1 MLKLKLY
8 LILIQSFAYTLK
20 INPKTLRY
28 NSLNFSLKGFHA
40 RFIRICYPP
49 PPQSAIKHRTPNNEE
64 IELPT
69 HITSNLKKEL
79 RDYQKQAIYSYLEK
93 RQFNP
98 TQKHFMFEMATG
110 SGKTLVMAGL
120 ILECYKQGYQNF
132 IFFVNSAS
140 ILEKTKLN
148 FIDSASSKYLFS
160 ENININDENTEIK
173 SINNLNESHN
183 NAINIYFSTIQG
195 LFSLFTRAKE
205 NAITLEDL
213 KDQKLV
219 FLADEAHHLNTETKK
234 KLNDSEA
241 SEKRNWESVVKLAL
255 EQNKDN
261 LLLEFSATIPNEKS
275 VKEKYENLKAFTY
288 TLKEFSEDKFC
299 KNIYSLSYE
308 NKELETR
315 FLGACVSSL
324 YKELLAQHH
333 NIENFKPCILFKS
346 ERIEESRKN
355 QERFNTFLENL
366 NPLDLENFFNHSRN
380 AFFKAAK
387 SFFDE
392 KNYAPNLVALLQ
404 NKFKESVQINTNNE
418 KELEK
423 GMLLLNSLEDR
434 DNPKR
439 VIFSVDK
446 LNEGWD
452 VLNLFDIVRLKN
464 KANQKDTIKDAQLI
478 GRGARYYPF
487 SYNDFK
493 PSCIEFY
500 QRKFDLFNPLS
511 ALERLDY
518 HAIYDS
524 EFIAKL
530 KKELQE
536 LGLGFIEKEK
546 EKTTIPLTPT
556 KRFKCYYASNT
567 KDKKKNLFNMDYSDP
582 VEVKLKSLH
591 VPLFAFGVR
600 EKKVDFKEENKGDRT
615 YYMTHALNKI
625 PLNYFLKALN
635 LKNLDFKTLKKA
647 FKKHAFNNKVGF
659 IEQYISP
666 LKTNFHKNQKF
677 DDNKTLLKLAVYV
690 IENLKD
696 TLLKEQNEPSVSAL
710 ELKEFETH
718 NKSLSTSEWEKDVP
732 PYEWLLFKDMRKL
745 DSDLEREFLGFIND
759 HKELLN
765 KKFKEWCVLRND
777 HFTELKVFCNIEGPF
792 YAQGFEPDFIL
803 FAQTHEDGFL
813 GFTCYMEAKGEHLE
827 PSNAWKKEFLGMLEN
842 ATLKSHN
849 KKLHLKG
856 LPFFTL
862 HNREVNDEFQTAFHQ
877 TFKDKEC

>member
-1 MLKLKLY
+1 M
-8 LILIQSFAYTLK
+8 FASVSKANL
-20 INPKTLRY
+20 KTLRY
-28 NSLNFSLKGFHA
+28 NFLTFSLRDFMQDSS
-40 RFIRICYPP
+40 IQSYP
-49 PPQSAIKHRTPNNEE
+49 PPQSAIKDRAPNNAPSNGE

-79 RDYQKQAIYSYLEK
+79 RDYQKQAIYNYLEK
-93 RQFNP
+93 RQSHP

-132 IFFVNSAS
+132 IFFVNSTS

-148 FIDSASSKYLFS
+148 FTDSVSSKYLFS
-160 ENININDENTEIK
+160 ENININDENIEIK

-241 SEKRNWESVVKLAL
+241 SEKHNWESVVKLAL

-275 VKEKYENLKAFTY
+275 VKSKYENLKVVTY
-288 TLKEFSEDKFC
+288 TLKQFSEDKFC

-346 ERIEESRKN
+346 ERIEDSKEN
-355 QERFNTFLENL
+355 QERFNAFLENL
-366 NPLDLENFFNHSRN
+366 SPLDLENFFHYSRN

-387 SFFDE
+387 SFFD
-392 KNYAPNLVALLQ
+392 KQKHTPNLVALLQ
-404 NKFKESVQINTNNE
+404 TKFKKSTQINTNNE

-423 GMLLLNSLEDR
+423 SMLLLNSLEDR

-493 PSCIEFY
+493 PSRIEFY

-511 ALERLDY
+511 VLERLDY
-518 HAIYDS
+518 HAVYDS

-530 KKELQE
+530 NNELQDS
-536 LGLGFIEKEK
+536 GLGFVNEKQ
-546 EKTTIPLTPT
+546 TIPLTPT

-567 KDKKKNLFNMDYSDP
+567 KDKKKNLFNMDYSGP
-582 VEVKLKSLH
+582 VEATLKSLH
-591 VPLFAFGVR
+591 VPLFGFNVR
-600 EKKVDFKEENKGDRT
+600 EKQVDFKEENKGDRT
-615 YYMTHALNKI
+615 YYIPHTLDKI
-625 PLNYFLKALN
+625 PINYFLKALN

-659 IEQYISP
+659 IERYVSS

-677 DDNKTLLKLAVYV
+677 DDNEILLKLAVY
-690 IENLKD
+690 IIGNLKD
-696 TLLKEQNEPSVSAL
+696 TLLKEQDKYEVSTL

-718 NKSLSTSEWEKDVP
+718 NKSLSASEWEKNIP

-745 DSDLEREFLGFIND
+745 DSDLEREFLVFIND
-759 HKELLN
+759 HKEVLD

-777 HFTELKVFCNIEGPF
+777 HFAELKVFCNIEDSPY

-803 FAQTHEDGFL
+803 FAQTHEDEFL

-827 PSNAWKKEFLGMLEN
+827 PSNAWKKEFLEMLEN
-842 ATLKSHN
+842 AALKSHN

-862 HNREVNDEFQTAFHQ
+862 HNGVVKDDFQTAFHQ
-877 TFKDKEC
+877 IFKDSKC

>member
-1 MLKLKLY
+1 
-8 LILIQSFAYTLK
+8 
-20 INPKTLRY
+20 
-28 NSLNFSLKGFHA
+28 
-40 RFIRICYPP
+40 
-49 PPQSAIKHRTPNNEE
+49 
-64 IELPT
+64 
-69 HITSNLKKEL
+69 
-79 RDYQKQAIYSYLEK
+79 
-93 RQFNP
+93 
-98 TQKHFMFEMATG
+98 MFEMATG

-132 IFFVNSAS
+132 IFFVNSTS

-148 FIDSASSKYLFS
+148 FTDSASSKYLFS
-160 ENININDENTEIK
+160 ENINININDENTESENIEIK

-183 NAINIYFSTIQG
+183 SAINIYFSTIQG
-195 LFSLFTRAKE
+195 LFSLFTKAKE
-205 NAITLEDL
+205 NAITIEDL

-234 KLNDSEA
+234 KLNGSEA

-261 LLLEFSATIPNEKS
+261 LLLEFSATIPKEKS
-275 VKEKYENLKAFTY
+275 VEEKYKNLKAITY
-288 TLKEFSEDKFC
+288 TLKQFSEDKFC

-346 ERIEESRKN
+346 ERIEESKEN
-355 QERFNTFLENL
+355 QKRFNAFLENL
-366 NPLDLENFFNHSRN
+366 TPLDLEDFFKYSHN
-380 AFFKAAK
+380 AFFKDAK
-387 SFFDE
+387 NFFDG
-392 KNYAPNLVALLQ
+392 KNHTPNLVAFLQ
-404 NKFKESVQINTNNE
+404 NKFKESTQINTNNE

-423 GMLLLNSLEDR
+423 NMLLLNSLEDR

-493 PSCIEFY
+493 SNCIEFY
-500 QRKFDLFNPLS
+500 QRKFDLSNPLS

-524 EFIAKL
+524 EFIAQLNKKL
-530 KKELQE
+530 RES
-536 LGLGFIEKEK
+536 GLEGFVDEKQ
-546 EKTTIPLTPT
+546 TIPSIPLKPT
-556 KRFKCYYASNT
+556 KRFKCYYASN
-567 KDKKKNLFNMDYSDP
+567 KREKNKNLFNKDYSDP
-582 VEVKLKSLH
+582 VEAKLTSLH
-591 VPLFAFGVR
+591 IPLFGSGVR
-600 EKKVDFKEENKGDRT
+600 EKKMDFKEEDKSDTTYFIPRT
-615 YYMTHALNKI
+615 LDKI

-635 LKNLDFKTLKKA
+635 LKKLDFKRLKKA
-647 FKKHAFNNKVGF
+647 FKKHAFNNKVEF
-659 IEQYISP
+659 IERYISP

-677 DDNKTLLKLAVYV
+677 DNNETLLKLAAY
-690 IENLKD
+690 IIANLKD
-696 TLLKEQNEPSVSAL
+696 TLFKEQDKDDVSEL

-718 NKSLSTSEWEKDVP
+718 NKSLSASELEKDT
-732 PYEWLLFKDMRKL
+732 YEWLLFKDMRKL
-745 DSDLEREFLGFIND
+745 DSDLERKFLDFIND
-759 HKELLN
+759 HKEVLD

-777 HFTELKVFCNIEGPF
+777 HFAELKVFCNIEGPF

-803 FAQTHEDGFL
+803 FAQTHEDEFL
-813 GFTCYMEAKGEHLE
+813 GFTCYMEVKGEHLE
-827 PSNAWKKEFLGMLEN
+827 HFNAWKEEFLGMLEN

-862 HNREVNDEFQTAFHQ
+862 HNSVVNGEFQTAFHQ

>member
-1 MLKLKLY
+1 MD
-8 LILIQSFAYTLK
+8 
-20 INPKTLRY
+20 
-28 NSLNFSLKGFHA
+28 
-40 RFIRICYPP
+40 
-49 PPQSAIKHRTPNNEE
+49 
-64 IELPT
+64 LPT

-79 RDYQKQAIYSYLEK
+79 RDYQKQAIYNYLEK
-93 RQFNP
+93 RQSNP

-120 ILECYKQGYQNF
+120 ILECCKQGYQNF
-132 IFFVNSAS
+132 IFFVNSTS

-148 FIDSASSKYLFS
+148 FTDSASSKYLFS
-160 ENININDENTEIK
+160 ENININDENIEIK

-183 NAINIYFSTIQG
+183 SAINIYFSTIQG
-195 LFSLFTRAKE
+195 LFSLFTKAKE

-234 KLNDSEA
+234 KLNDSET
-241 SEKRNWESVVKLAL
+241 SEKHNWESVVKLAL

-261 LLLEFSATIPNEKS
+261 LLLEFSTTIPNEKS
-275 VKEKYENLKAFTY
+275 VKDKYENLKAFTY

-346 ERIEESRKN
+346 ERIEDSKEN
-355 QERFNTFLENL
+355 QERFNAFLENL
-366 NPLDLENFFNHSRN
+366 SPLDLENFFHYSRN
-380 AFFKAAK
+380 AFFKDAK
-387 SFFDE
+387 NFFD
-392 KNYAPNLVALLQ
+392 KQKYTPNLVAFLQ
-404 NKFKESVQINTNNE
+404 TKFKKSTQINTNNE

-464 KANQKDTIKDAQLI
+464 KASQKDTIKDAQLI

-493 PSCIEFY
+493 PSRIEFY
-500 QRKFDLFNPLS
+500 QRKFDLNNPLS
-511 ALERLDY
+511 TLERLDY
-518 HAIYDS
+518 HAVYDS
-524 EFIAKL
+524 EFITEL

-536 LGLGFIEKEK
+536 LGLGLIEK

-556 KRFKCYYASNT
+556 KRFKCYYASN
-567 KDKKKNLFNMDYSDP
+567 KRDKNKNLFNKDYSGP
-582 VEVKLKSLH
+582 VEAKLQSLH
-591 VPLFAFGVR
+591 VPLFGFIVR
-600 EKKVDFKEENKGDRT
+600 EKKVDFKEENKGDTT
-615 YYMTHALNKI
+615 YFIPHTLDKI

-647 FKKHAFNNKVGF
+647 FKKHAFNNKVEF
-659 IEQYISP
+659 IEQYISH
-666 LKTNFHKNQKF
+666 LKTNFHKDQKF
-677 DDNKTLLKLAVYV
+677 DDNKNLLKLAVYI

-696 TLLKEQNEPSVSAL
+696 TLLKEQDKYEVSAL

-718 NKSLSTSEWEKDVP
+718 NKSLSASEWEKDIP
-732 PYEWLLFKDMRKL
+732 FYEWLLFKDMRKL
-745 DSDLEREFLGFIND
+745 DSDLERAFLVFIND
-759 HKELLN
+759 HKEVLD

-777 HFTELKVFCNIEGPF
+777 HFTELKVFCNIEDSPY

-803 FAQTHEDGFL
+803 FAQTHSDEFL

-827 PSNAWKKEFLGMLEN
+827 LSNAWKKEFLETLEN

-862 HNREVNDEFQTAFHQ
+862 HNLHNNKVVNDEFATAFDQ
-877 TFKDKEC
+877 IFKD

>member
-1 MLKLKLY
+1 
-8 LILIQSFAYTLK
+8 
-20 INPKTLRY
+20 
-28 NSLNFSLKGFHA
+28 
-40 RFIRICYPP
+40 
-49 PPQSAIKHRTPNNEE
+49 
-64 IELPT
+64 
-69 HITSNLKKEL
+69 
-79 RDYQKQAIYSYLEK
+79 
-93 RQFNP
+93 
-98 TQKHFMFEMATG
+98 MFEMATG

-120 ILECYKQGYQNF
+120 ILECCKQGYQNF
-132 IFFVNSAS
+132 IFFVNSTS

-148 FIDSASSKYLFS
+148 FTDSASSKYLFS

-173 SINNLNESHN
+173 SINNLNESQ
-183 NAINIYFSTIQG
+183 ASTINIYFSTIQG
-195 LFSLFTRAKE
+195 LFSLFTKAKE

-234 KLNDSEA
+234 KLNDSET

-275 VKEKYENLKAFTY
+275 VKDKYENLKVATY

-308 NKELETR
+308 NKALETR

-346 ERIEESRKN
+346 ERIEESKKN

-366 NPLDLENFFNHSRN
+366 SPLDLENFFHYSRN

-387 SFFDE
+387 NFFDE
-392 KNYAPNLVALLQ
+392 RNYTPNLVAFLQ
-404 NKFKESVQINTNNE
+404 TKFKKSTQINTNNE

-464 KANQKDTIKDAQLI
+464 KASQKDTTKDAQLI

-493 PSCIEFY
+493 PSRIEFY
-500 QRKFDLFNPLS
+500 QRKFDLSNPLS

-530 KKELQE
+530 NNELQD
-536 LGLGFIEKEK
+536 LGLGFVNEKQ
-546 EKTTIPLTPT
+546 TIPLTPT
-556 KRFKCYYASNT
+556 KRFKCYYASN
-567 KDKKKNLFNMDYSDP
+567 KREKNNNLFNKDYSDP
-582 VEVKLKSLH
+582 VEATLKSLH
-591 VPLFAFGVR
+591 VPLFGFNVR
-600 EKKVDFKEENKGDRT
+600 EKKVDFKEENKGDT
-615 YYMTHALNKI
+615 TCYIPHTLDKI
-625 PLNYFLKALN
+625 LINYFLKALN

-647 FKKHAFNNKVGF
+647 FTKHAFNNKVGF
-659 IEQYISP
+659 IERYVSS

-677 DDNKTLLKLAVYV
+677 DDNKILLKLAIY
-690 IENLKD
+690 IIGNLKD
-696 TLLKEQNEPSVSAL
+696 TLLKEQDKYEVSAL

-718 NKSLSTSEWEKDVP
+718 NKSLSASELEKDIP
-732 PYEWLLFKDMRKL
+732 FYEWLLFKDMRKL

-759 HKELLN
+759 NKEILD

-777 HFTELKVFCNIEGPF
+777 HFAELKVFCNIENSLF

-803 FAQTHEDGFL
+803 FAQTHEDEFL

-827 PSNAWKKEFLGMLEN
+827 PSNAWKKEFLEMLEN

-856 LPFFTL
+856 LPFFTFTNN
-862 HNREVNDEFQTAFHQ
+862 NRTLNAEFVEAFHQ
-877 TFKDKEC
+877 TFKD

>member
-1 MLKLKLY
+1 
-8 LILIQSFAYTLK
+8 
-20 INPKTLRY
+20 
-28 NSLNFSLKGFHA
+28 
-40 RFIRICYPP
+40 
-49 PPQSAIKHRTPNNEE
+49 
-64 IELPT
+64 
-69 HITSNLKKEL
+69 
-79 RDYQKQAIYSYLEK
+79 
-93 RQFNP
+93 
-98 TQKHFMFEMATG
+98 MFEMATG

-148 FIDSASSKYLFS
+148 FTDSVSSKYLFS
-160 ENININDENTEIK
+160 ENININDKNTEIK

-183 NAINIYFSTIQG
+183 STINIYFSTIQG
-195 LFSLFTRAKE
+195 LFSLFTKAKE

-241 SEKRNWESVVKLAL
+241 SEKRNWESVVKLAP
-255 EQNKDN
+255 EQNEDN
-261 LLLEFSATIPNEKS
+261 LLLEFSATIPKEKS
-275 VKEKYENLKAFTY
+275 VEEKYKNLKVATY

-346 ERIEESRKN
+346 ERIEDSKEN
-355 QERFNTFLENL
+355 QERFNAFLENL
-366 NPLDLENFFNHSRN
+366 SPLDLENFFHYSRN
-380 AFFKAAK
+380 AFFKDAK
-387 SFFDE
+387 NFFD
-392 KNYAPNLVALLQ
+392 KQKYTPNLVAFLQ
-404 NKFKESVQINTNNE
+404 TKFKKSTQINTNNE

-423 GMLLLNSLEDR
+423 SMPLLNSLEDR

-464 KANQKDTIKDAQLI
+464 KASQKDTTKDAQLI

-493 PSCIEFY
+493 PSRIEFY
-500 QRKFDLFNPLS
+500 QRKFDFSNPLS

-518 HAIYDS
+518 HAVYDS
-524 EFIAKL
+524 EFIAQL
-530 KKELQE
+530 NNELQD
-536 LGLGFIEKEK
+536 LGLGFVNEKQ
-546 EKTTIPLTPT
+546 TISLTPT

-567 KDKKKNLFNMDYSDP
+567 KDKNKNLFNKDYTDP
-582 VEVKLKSLH
+582 VEVKLQSLH
-591 VPLFAFGVR
+591 VPLFAFDVR
-600 EKKVDFKEENKGDRT
+600 EKKVDFKEENKGDTT
-615 YYMTHALNKI
+615 YFKPHALNKI
-625 PLNYFLKALN
+625 PINYFLKALN

-647 FKKHAFNNKVGF
+647 FKKHPFNNKVEF
-659 IEQYISP
+659 IKQYISP

-677 DDNKTLLKLAVYV
+677 DDNKILLKLAVYI

-696 TLLKEQNEPSVSAL
+696 TLLKEQDKYSVSAL

-718 NKSLSTSEWEKDVP
+718 NKSLSASEWEKDIP
-732 PYEWLLFKDMRKL
+732 FYEWLLFKDMRKL
-745 DSDLEREFLGFIND
+745 DSDLERDFLGFIND
-759 HKELLN
+759 HKEVLD

-803 FAQTHEDGFL
+803 FAQTHEDEFL

-827 PSNAWKKEFLGMLEN
+827 PSNAWKKEFLETLEN
-842 ATLKSHN
+842 AALKSHD

-862 HNREVNDEFQTAFHQ
+862 HNNKAVNAEFVEAFHQ

>member
-1 MLKLKLY
+1 
-8 LILIQSFAYTLK
+8 
-20 INPKTLRY
+20 
-28 NSLNFSLKGFHA
+28 
-40 RFIRICYPP
+40 
-49 PPQSAIKHRTPNNEE
+49 
-64 IELPT
+64 
-69 HITSNLKKEL
+69 
-79 RDYQKQAIYSYLEK
+79 
-93 RQFNP
+93 
-98 TQKHFMFEMATG
+98 MFEMATG

-132 IFFVNSAS
+132 IFFVNSTS

-148 FIDSASSKYLFS
+148 FTDSVSSKYLFS
-160 ENININDENTEIK
+160 ENITINDENTEIK
-173 SINNLNESHN
+173 SINNLNESQAS
-183 NAINIYFSTIQG
+183 AINIYFSTIQG
-195 LFSLFTRAKE
+195 LFSLFTKAKE
-205 NAITLEDL
+205 NAISIEDL

-261 LLLEFSATIPNEKS
+261 LLLEFSATIPKEKS
-275 VKEKYENLKAFTY
+275 VEEKYKNLKVATY

-346 ERIEESRKN
+346 ERIEGSKKN

-366 NPLDLENFFNHSRN
+366 SPLDLENFFHYSRN
-380 AFFKAAK
+380 AFFKDAK
-387 SFFDE
+387 NFFD
-392 KNYAPNLVALLQ
+392 KQKYTPNLVALLQ
-404 NKFKESVQINTNNE
+404 TKFKKSTQINTNNE

-464 KANQKDTIKDAQLI
+464 KANQKDTTKDAQLI

-500 QRKFDLFNPLS
+500 QCKFDLSNPLS

-530 KKELQE
+530 KNELQD
-536 LGLGFIEKEK
+536 LGLGFVNEKQ
-546 EKTTIPLTPT
+546 TIPLTPT

-567 KDKKKNLFNMDYSDP
+567 KNKNKNLFNKDYTDH
-582 VEVKLKSLH
+582 VKVKLQSLH

-600 EKKVDFKEENKGDRT
+600 EKKVDFKEENKGDKT
-615 YYMTHALNKI
+615 YFKTYTLDEI

-659 IEQYISP
+659 IERYISP

-677 DDNKTLLKLAVYV
+677 DDNKILLKLAVYI

-696 TLLKEQNEPSVSAL
+696 TLLKEQDKYDVSAL

-718 NKSLSTSEWEKDVP
+718 NRSLIASELEKDIP
-732 PYEWLLFKDMRKL
+732 LYEWLLFKDMRKL
-745 DSDLEREFLGFIND
+745 DSDLERKFLGFIND
-759 HKELLN
+759 HKEVLD

-777 HFTELKVFCNIEGPF
+777 RFTELKVFCNIENSPY

-803 FAQTHEDGFL
+803 FAQTHSDEFL

-827 PSNAWKKEFLGMLEN
+827 HSNAWKEEFLEMLEN
-842 ATLKSHN
+842 AALKSHN
-849 KKLHLKG
+849 KKLDLKG

-862 HNREVNDEFQTAFHQ
+862 KNSVVNSEFTTAFNQ
-877 TFKDKEC
+877 IFKDQKC

>member
-1 MLKLKLY
+1 MKDR
-8 LILIQSFAYTLK
+8 A
-20 INPKTLRY
+20 
-28 NSLNFSLKGFHA
+28 
-40 RFIRICYPP
+40 
-49 PPQSAIKHRTPNNEE
+49 PNNAPSNGE

-79 RDYQKQAIYSYLEK
+79 RDYQKKAIYNYLEK
-93 RQFNP
+93 RQSNP
-98 TQKHFMFEMATG
+98 AQKHFMFEMATG

-148 FIDSASSKYLFS
+148 FTDSVSSKYLFS

-195 LFSLFTRAKE
+195 LFSLFTKAKE

-261 LLLEFSATIPNEKS
+261 LLLEFSATIPKEKS
-275 VKEKYENLKAFTY
+275 VKEKYENLKVATY

-346 ERIEESRKN
+346 ERIEESKKN
-355 QERFNTFLENL
+355 QEHFNTFLENL
-366 NPLDLENFFNHSRN
+366 SPLDLENFFHYSRN

-392 KNYAPNLVALLQ
+392 QNYTANLVAFLQ
-404 NKFKESVQINTNNE
+404 TKFKKSTQINTNNE

-464 KANQKDTIKDAQLI
+464 KASQKDTTKDAQLI

-493 PSCIEFY
+493 PSRIEFY
-500 QRKFDLFNPLS
+500 QRKFDLSNPLS

-530 KKELQE
+530 NNELQD
-536 LGLGFIEKEK
+536 LGLGFVNEKQ
-546 EKTTIPLTPT
+546 TIPLTPT

-567 KDKKKNLFNMDYSDP
+567 KDKKKNLFNMDYSGP
-582 VEVKLKSLH
+582 VEATLKSLH
-591 VPLFAFGVR
+591 VPLFGFIVR
-600 EKKVDFKEENKGDRT
+600 EKKVDFKEENKGDTT
-615 YYMTHALNKI
+615 YYIPHTLDKI
-625 PLNYFLKALN
+625 PINYFLKALN

-659 IEQYISP
+659 IKQYFSS

-677 DDNKTLLKLAVYV
+677 DNNEILLKLAVYI

-696 TLLKEQNEPSVSAL
+696 TLLKEQDKYEVSAL

-718 NKSLSTSEWEKDVP
+718 NKSLSASEWEKDIP
-732 PYEWLLFKDMRKL
+732 FYEWLLFKDMRKL
-745 DSDLEREFLGFIND
+745 DSDLEREFLVFIND
-759 HKELLN
+759 HKEVLD

-777 HFTELKVFCNIEGPF
+777 HFAELKVFCNIENSPF
-792 YAQGFEPDFIL
+792 YVQGFEPDFIL
-803 FAQTHEDGFL
+803 FAQTHEDEFL

-827 PSNAWKKEFLGMLEN
+827 PSNAWKKEFLETLEN

-862 HNREVNDEFQTAFHQ
+862 HNNHNNKAVSDEFATAFDQ
-877 TFKDKEC
+877 TFKDHKC

>member
-1 MLKLKLY
+1 
-8 LILIQSFAYTLK
+8 
-20 INPKTLRY
+20 
-28 NSLNFSLKGFHA
+28 
-40 RFIRICYPP
+40 
-49 PPQSAIKHRTPNNEE
+49 AIKDRTPNNAPNDKE

-79 RDYQKQAIYSYLEK
+79 RDYQKQAIDNYLEK
-93 RQFNP
+93 RQSHP

-132 IFFVNSAS
+132 IFFVNSTS

-148 FIDSASSKYLFS
+148 FTDSISSKYLFS

-205 NAITLEDL
+205 NAITIEDL

-234 KLNDSEA
+234 KLNDNEA

-261 LLLEFSATIPNEKS
+261 LLLEFSATIPKEKS
-275 VKEKYENLKAFTY
+275 VKDKYENLKVITY

-346 ERIEESRKN
+346 ERIEESKKN
-355 QERFNTFLENL
+355 QERFNAFLENL
-366 NPLDLENFFNHSRN
+366 SPLDLENFFHYSHN
-380 AFFKAAK
+380 AFFKGAK
-387 SFFDE
+387 NFFD
-392 KNYAPNLVALLQ
+392 KQKYTPNLTVFLQ
-404 NKFKESVQINTNNE
+404 TKFKKSTQINTNNE

-423 GMLLLNSLEDR
+423 GMLLLNSLEER

-493 PSCIEFY
+493 PSHIEFY
-500 QRKFDLFNPLS
+500 QRKFDLSNPLS
-511 ALERLDY
+511 VLERLDY
-518 HAIYDS
+518 HAIYNS

-530 KKELQE
+530 NKGLQD
-536 LGLGFIEKEK
+536 LGLGFVNEKQ
-546 EKTTIPLTPT
+546 TIPLTPT

-567 KDKKKNLFNMDYSDP
+567 KDKKKNLFSMDYSDP
-582 VEVKLKSLH
+582 VEATLKSLH
-591 VPLFAFGVR
+591 VPLFGFIVR
-600 EKKVDFKEENKGDRT
+600 EKKVDFKEENKGDT
-615 YYMTHALNKI
+615 TFYIPYTLDKI

-647 FKKHAFNNKVGF
+647 FKKHAFNNKVEF
-659 IEQYISP
+659 IERYVSSLQ
-666 LKTNFHKNQKF
+666 TNFHKSQKF
-677 DDNKTLLKLAVYV
+677 DDNEILLKLAVYI

-696 TLLKEQNEPSVSAL
+696 TLLKEQDKYEVSAL

-718 NKSLSTSEWEKDVP
+718 NKSLSASEWEKDIP
-732 PYEWLLFKDMRKL
+732 FYEWLLFKDMRKL
-745 DSDLEREFLGFIND
+745 DSDLEREFLDFINKN
-759 HKELLN
+759 KEILD

-777 HFTELKVFCNIEGPF
+777 HFAELKIFCDIEGPF

-803 FAQTHEDGFL
+803 FAQTHEDEFL

-827 PSNAWKKEFLGMLEN
+827 PSNAWKKEFLEMLEN
-842 ATLKSHN
+842 AALKSHN

-862 HNREVNDEFQTAFHQ
+862 HNKGVNSEFATAFDQ
-877 TFKDKEC
+877 IFFKDKEC

>member
-1 MLKLKLY
+1 
-8 LILIQSFAYTLK
+8 
-20 INPKTLRY
+20 
-28 NSLNFSLKGFHA
+28 
-40 RFIRICYPP
+40 
-49 PPQSAIKHRTPNNEE
+49 
-64 IELPT
+64 ELPT

-79 RDYQKQAIYSYLEK
+79 RDYQKQAIYNYLEK
-93 RQFNP
+93 RQSHP
-98 TQKHFMFEMATG
+98 IQKHFMFEMATG

-132 IFFVNSAS
+132 IFFVNSTS
-140 ILEKTKLN
+140 ILEKTRLN
-148 FIDSASSKYLFS
+148 FTDSVSSKYLFS
-160 ENININDENTEIK
+160 ENININDKNTEIK

-183 NAINIYFSTIQG
+183 GAINIYFSTIQG
-195 LFSLFTRAKE
+195 LFSLFTKAKE

-275 VKEKYENLKAFTY
+275 VEEKYKNLKVATY
-288 TLKEFSEDKFC
+288 TLKQFSEDKFC

-346 ERIEESRKN
+346 ERIEESKQN
-355 QERFNTFLENL
+355 QERFNAFLENL
-366 NPLDLENFFNHSRN
+366 SPSDLENFFHYSRN
-380 AFFKAAK
+380 AFFKDAK
-387 SFFDE
+387 NFFD
-392 KNYAPNLVALLQ
+392 KQNYTPNLTAFLQ
-404 NKFKESVQINTNNE
+404 TKFKKSTQINTNNE

-464 KANQKDTIKDAQLI
+464 KASQKDTTKEAQLI

-493 PSCIEFY
+493 PSSIEFY
-500 QRKFDLFNPLS
+500 QRKFELFNPLS
-511 ALERLDY
+511 VLERLDY

-524 EFIAKL
+524 EFIAQL
-530 KKELQE
+530 KKDLKEI
-536 LGLGFIEKEK
+536 GLGFVNENKEK
-546 EKTTIPLTPT
+546 QTIPLTPT

-567 KDKKKNLFNMDYSDP
+567 KDKNKNLFNKDYTDS
-582 VEVKLKSLH
+582 VKVKLQSLH
-591 VPLFAFGVR
+591 VPLFGLIVH
-600 EKKVDFKEENKGDRT
+600 EKKVDFKEEYKGDTT
-615 YYMTHALNKI
+615 YYIPHTLDKI
-625 PLNYFLKALN
+625 PINYFLKALN

-647 FKKHAFNNKVGF
+647 FKKHAFNNKVEF
-659 IEQYISP
+659 IKEYISP

-677 DDNKTLLKLAVYV
+677 DDNKILLKLAVYI
-690 IENLKD
+690 IENLKN
-696 TLLKEQNEPSVSAL
+696 TLLKEQDKYSVSEL

-718 NKSLSTSEWEKDVP
+718 NKSLSASEWEKNIP
-732 PYEWLLFKDMRKL
+732 FYEWLLFKDMRKL
-745 DSDLEREFLGFIND
+745 DSDLERAFLNFIND
-759 HKELLN
+759 NKEVLD

-777 HFTELKVFCNIEGPF
+777 HFAELKVFCNIENSP
-792 YAQGFEPDFIL
+792 YYMQGFEPDFIL
-803 FAQTHEDGFL
+803 FAQTHGDEFL

-827 PSNAWKKEFLGMLEN
+827 PSNAWKKEFLEMLEN
-842 ATLKSHN
+842 ADLKSRN
-849 KKLHLKG
+849 KKLDLKG

-862 HNREVNDEFQTAFHQ
+862 HNKVVNEEFNTAFNQ
-877 TFKDKEC
+877 IFKDQEC

>member
-1 MLKLKLY
+1 M
-8 LILIQSFAYTLK
+8 FASTSKTNL
-20 INPKTLRY
+20 KTLRY
-28 NSLNFSLKGFHA
+28 NFPTFSLRDFMQDSSLQS
-40 RFIRICYPP
+40 FPP
-49 PPQSAIKHRTPNNEE
+49 PPQSAIKDRAPNNAPSNKE

-79 RDYQKQAIYSYLEK
+79 RDYQKKAIYNYLEK
-93 RQFNP
+93 RQSNP

-120 ILECYKQGYQNF
+120 ILECCKQGYQNF
-132 IFFVNSAS
+132 IFFVNSTS

-148 FIDSASSKYLFS
+148 FTDSVSSKYLFS

-183 NAINIYFSTIQG
+183 GAINIYFSTIQG
-195 LFSLFTRAKE
+195 LFSLFTKAKE
-205 NAITLEDL
+205 NAISIEDL

-275 VKEKYENLKAFTY
+275 VEEKYKNLKVITY

-346 ERIEESRKN
+346 ERIEDSKEN
-355 QERFNTFLENL
+355 QERFNAFLENL
-366 NPLDLENFFNHSRN
+366 SPLDLENFFHYSRN

-387 SFFDE
+387 NFFDE
-392 KNYAPNLVALLQ
+392 KNYTANLVAFLQ
-404 NKFKESVQINTNNE
+404 TKFKKSTQINTNNE

-423 GMLLLNSLEDR
+423 SMLLLNSLEDR

-464 KANQKDTIKDAQLI
+464 KASQKDTTKDAQLI

-487 SYNDFK
+487 SYNDSK

-500 QRKFDLFNPLS
+500 QRKFDLSNPLS
-511 ALERLDY
+511 SLERLDY

-530 KKELQE
+530 KKELQD
-536 LGLGFIEKEK
+536 LGLGLIEK

-567 KDKKKNLFNMDYSDP
+567 KDKKKNLFNKDYTDP
-582 VEVKLKSLH
+582 VEVKLQSLH
-591 VPLFAFGVR
+591 VPLFAFNVR
-600 EKKVDFKEENKGDRT
+600 EKKVDFKEENKGDTT
-615 YYMTHALNKI
+615 YYIPHTLDKI
-625 PLNYFLKALN
+625 PINYFLKALN

-647 FKKHAFNNKVGF
+647 FTKHAFNNKVGF
-659 IEQYISP
+659 IKEYISP

-677 DDNKTLLKLAVYV
+677 DNNEILLKLAVYI

-696 TLLKEQNEPSVSAL
+696 TLLKEQDKYEVSAL

-718 NKSLSTSEWEKDVP
+718 NKSLSASEWEKDIP
-732 PYEWLLFKDMRKL
+732 FYEWLLFKDMRKL
-745 DSDLEREFLGFIND
+745 DSSLEREFLGFIND
-759 HKELLN
+759 NKEILD

-777 HFTELKVFCNIEGPF
+777 HFAELKVFCNIENSPF

-803 FAQTHEDGFL
+803 FAQTHEDEFL

-827 PSNAWKKEFLGMLEN
+827 PSNAWKKEFLEMLEN

-862 HNREVNDEFQTAFHQ
+862 HNSVVNGEFATAFHQ
-877 TFKDKEC
+877 TFKDHKC

>member
-1 MLKLKLY
+1 MKD
-8 LILIQSFAYTLK
+8 
-20 INPKTLRY
+20 
-28 NSLNFSLKGFHA
+28 HA
-40 RFIRICYPP
+40 
-49 PPQSAIKHRTPNNEE
+49 PNNAPNNGE

-69 HITSNLKKEL
+69 HITSNLKNEL
-79 RDYQKQAIYSYLEK
+79 RDYQKQAINNYLEK
-93 RQFNP
+93 RQSNP
-98 TQKHFMFEMATG
+98 FQKHFMFEMATG

-132 IFFVNSAS
+132 IFFVNSTS

-148 FIDSASSKYLFS
+148 FTDSASSKYLFS

-173 SINNLNESHN
+173 SINNLNESQAS
-183 NAINIYFSTIQG
+183 AINIYFSTIQG
-195 LFSLFTRAKE
+195 LFSLFTKAKE
-205 NAITLEDL
+205 NAISIEDL

-234 KLNDSEA
+234 KLSDAES
-241 SEKRNWESVVKLAL
+241 SEKCNWESVVKLAL

-275 VKEKYENLKAFTY
+275 VKDKYKNLKVITY

-333 NIENFKPCILFKS
+333 NVGNFKPCILFKS
-346 ERIEESRKN
+346 ERIEDSKEN

-366 NPLDLENFFNHSRN
+366 SPLDLENFFNHSRN
-380 AFFKAAK
+380 AFFKDAK
-387 SFFDE
+387 NFFD
-392 KNYAPNLVALLQ
+392 KQHYTPNLAALLQ
-404 NKFKESVQINTNNE
+404 TKFKKSVQINTNNE

-464 KANQKDTIKDAQLI
+464 KASQKDTTKDAQLI

-493 PSCIEFY
+493 PSRIEFY
-500 QRKFDLFNPLS
+500 QCKFDFSNPLS

-518 HAIYDS
+518 HAVYDS

-530 KKELQE
+530 KKELQD
-536 LGLGFIEKEK
+536 LGLGFIEK

-556 KRFKCYYASNT
+556 KRFKCYYASN
-567 KDKKKNLFNMDYSDP
+567 KREKNNNLFNKDYSGP
-582 VEVKLKSLH
+582 VEATLQSLH
-591 VPLFAFGVR
+591 VPLFGFNVR
-600 EKKVDFKEENKGDRT
+600 EKQVDFKEENKGDRT
-615 YYMTHALNKI
+615 YYIPHTLDKI
-625 PLNYFLKALN
+625 PINYFLKALN

-659 IEQYISP
+659 IERYISP

-677 DDNKTLLKLAVYV
+677 DDNEILLKLAVYI

-696 TLLKEQNEPSVSAL
+696 TLLKEQDKYEVSVL

-718 NKSLSTSEWEKDVP
+718 NKSLSASEWEKDIP
-732 PYEWLLFKDMRKL
+732 FYEWLLFKDMRKL
-745 DSDLEREFLGFIND
+745 DSNLERGFLGFIND
-759 HKELLN
+759 NKEVLD

-777 HFTELKVFCNIEGPF
+777 HFAELKVFCNIENSPF

-803 FAQTHEDGFL
+803 FAQTHEDEFL
-813 GFTCYMEAKGEHLE
+813 GFTCYMEAKGEHLK
-827 PSNAWKKEFLGMLEN
+827 PSNAWKKEFLETLEN

-862 HNREVNDEFQTAFHQ
+862 HNLHNNEAVNSEFKTAFEQ
-877 TFKDKEC
+877 IFKD

>member
-1 MLKLKLY
+1 
-8 LILIQSFAYTLK
+8 
-20 INPKTLRY
+20 
-28 NSLNFSLKGFHA
+28 
-40 RFIRICYPP
+40 
-49 PPQSAIKHRTPNNEE
+49 
-64 IELPT
+64 
-69 HITSNLKKEL
+69 
-79 RDYQKQAIYSYLEK
+79 
-93 RQFNP
+93 
-98 TQKHFMFEMATG
+98 MFEMATG

-132 IFFVNSAS
+132 IFFVNSTS

-148 FIDSASSKYLFS
+148 FIDSVSSKYLFS
-160 ENININDENTEIK
+160 ENITINDENTEIK
-173 SINNLNESHN
+173 SINNLNESQTS
-183 NAINIYFSTIQG
+183 AINIYFSTIQG
-195 LFSLFTRAKE
+195 LFSLFTKAKE
-205 NAITLEDL
+205 NAISIEDL
-213 KDQKLV
+213 KDRKLV

-234 KLNDSEA
+234 KLSDAES

-275 VKEKYENLKAFTY
+275 VKDKYKNLKVITY

-346 ERIEESRKN
+346 ERIEDSKEN
-355 QERFNTFLENL
+355 QECFNAFLENL
-366 NPLDLENFFNHSRN
+366 SPLDLENFFNHSRN
-380 AFFKAAK
+380 AFFKDAK
-387 SFFDE
+387 NFFD
-392 KNYAPNLVALLQ
+392 KQHYTPNLAALLQ
-404 NKFKESVQINTNNE
+404 TKFKKSVQINTNNE

-423 GMLLLNSLEDR
+423 SMLLLNSLEDR
-434 DNPKR
+434 QNPKR

-464 KANQKDTIKDAQLI
+464 KASQKDTTKDAQLI

-487 SYNDFK
+487 SYNDLK
-493 PSCIEFY
+493 PSSIEFY

-524 EFIAKL
+524 EFIAQL
-530 KKELQE
+530 NNELQD
-536 LGLGFIEKEK
+536 LGLGFVNEKQ
-546 EKTTIPLTPT
+546 TIPLTPT

-567 KDKKKNLFNMDYSDP
+567 KNKNKNLFNKDYTDP
-582 VEVKLKSLH
+582 VKVKLQSLH

-600 EKKVDFKEENKGDRT
+600 EKKVDFKEENKGDKIYFKPYT
-615 YYMTHALNKI
+615 LDKI

-647 FKKHAFNNKVGF
+647 FKKHAFNNKVEF
-659 IEQYISP
+659 IERYISP

-677 DDNKTLLKLAVYV
+677 DDNKILLKLAVYI

-696 TLLKEQNEPSVSAL
+696 TLLKEQDKYEVSAL

-718 NKSLSTSEWEKDVP
+718 NKSLSASELEKDIP
-732 PYEWLLFKDMRKL
+732 LYEWLLFKDMRKL
-745 DSDLEREFLGFIND
+745 DSDLERDFLVFIND
-759 HKELLN
+759 HKEVLD

-777 HFTELKVFCNIEGPF
+777 HFTELKVFCNIENSPY

-803 FAQTHEDGFL
+803 FAQTHSDEFL

-827 PSNAWKKEFLGMLEN
+827 PSNAWKKEFLEMLEKD
-842 ATLKSHN
+842 TLKSHN
-849 KKLHLKG
+849 KKLDLKG
-856 LPFFTL
+856 LPFFML
-862 HNREVNDEFQTAFHQ
+862 KNRVANSEFTTAFNQ
-877 TFKDKEC
+877 IFKDQKC

>member
-1 MLKLKLY
+1 MKD
-8 LILIQSFAYTLK
+8 
-20 INPKTLRY
+20 
-28 NSLNFSLKGFHA
+28 HA
-40 RFIRICYPP
+40 
-49 PPQSAIKHRTPNNEE
+49 PNNEE

-69 HITSNLKKEL
+69 YITSHLKKEL
-79 RDYQKQAIYSYLEK
+79 RDYQKQAIHNYLERK
-93 RQFNP
+93 QSNP

-120 ILECYKQGYQNF
+120 ILECYKKGYQNF

-148 FIDSASSKYLFS
+148 FIDSVSSKYLFS
-160 ENININDENTEIK
+160 ENININDKSVEIK
-173 SINNLNESHN
+173 SINHLNESN
-183 NAINIYFSTIQG
+183 DSAISIYFSTIQG
-195 LFSLFTRAKE
+195 LFSLFTKAKE
-205 NAITLEDL
+205 NAITIEDL

-219 FLADEAHHLNTETKK
+219 FLADEVHHLNTETKK
-234 KLNDSEA
+234 KLNDTES

-261 LLLEFSATIPNEKS
+261 LLLEFSATIPKEKS
-275 VKEKYENLKAFTY
+275 VEEKYKNLKMITY
-288 TLKEFSEDKFC
+288 TLKEFSKDKFC

-308 NKELETR
+308 SKTLETR

-346 ERIEESRKN
+346 ERISESEDN
-355 QERFNTFLENL
+355 QKRFNAFLKNL
-366 NPLDLENFFNHSRN
+366 SHLDLEDFFKYSHN
-380 AFFKAAK
+380 AFFKNAK
-387 SFFDE
+387 NFFDA
-392 KNYAPNLVALLQ
+392 KNHTANLAAFLQ
-404 NKFKESVQINTNNE
+404 TKFKESTQINTNNE

-423 GMLLLNSLEDR
+423 SMLLLNSLEDR

-464 KANQKDTIKDAQLI
+464 KANQKDTTKDAQLI

-493 PSCIEFY
+493 PSRIEFY
-500 QRKFDLFNPLS
+500 QRKFDLSDPLS

-530 KKELQE
+530 KKELQTS
-536 LGLGFIEKEK
+536 GLGFANEKQ
-546 EKTTIPLTPT
+546 TIPLKPT
-556 KRFKCYYASNT
+556 KHFKCYYASN
-567 KDKKKNLFNMDYSDP
+567 KKIKIKNLFKDYTGP
-582 VEVKLKSLH
+582 VKVKLESLH
-591 VPLFAFGVR
+591 IPLFAFGVR
-600 EKKVDFKEENKGDRT
+600 EKKVDFKEDKGDKT
-615 YYMTHALNKI
+615 YHKTHKLDKI
-625 PLNYFLKALN
+625 PINYFLKALN

-647 FKKHAFNNKVGF
+647 FKKHAFNNKVEF
-659 IEQYISP
+659 IERYISQ

-677 DDNKTLLKLAVYV
+677 DDNKILLELAVYI

-696 TLLKEQNEPSVSAL
+696 TLLKEQDKPFVSEL

-718 NKSLSTSEWEKDVP
+718 NKSLSANEFEKN

-745 DSDLEREFLGFIND
+745 DSETERDFLIFIND
-759 HKELLN
+759 HREILD
-765 KKFKEWCVLRND
+765 KKFKEWCILRND
-777 HFTELKVFCNIEGPF
+777 HFTELKVFCNIEGP
-792 YAQGFEPDFIL
+792 YYGQGFEPDFIL
-803 FAQTHEDGFL
+803 FAQTHEDEFL
-813 GFTCYMEAKGEHLE
+813 GFTCYMEVKGEHLE
-827 PSNAWKKEFLGMLEN
+827 HSNAWKEEFLEMLEK

-862 HNREVNDEFQTAFHQ
+862 HNGVVKDGFVTAFNQ
-877 TFKDKEC
+877 TFKDSPC

>member
-1 MLKLKLY
+1 
-8 LILIQSFAYTLK
+8 
-20 INPKTLRY
+20 
-28 NSLNFSLKGFHA
+28 
-40 RFIRICYPP
+40 
-49 PPQSAIKHRTPNNEE
+49 QSAIKDHTPNNVPSNGE

-79 RDYQKQAIYSYLEK
+79 RDYQKQAIYNYLEK
-93 RQFNP
+93 RQSHP

-120 ILECYKQGYQNF
+120 ILECCKQGYQNF
-132 IFFVNSAS
+132 IFFVNSTS

-148 FIDSASSKYLFS
+148 FTDSASSKYLFS

-183 NAINIYFSTIQG
+183 GAINIYFSTIQG
-195 LFSLFTRAKE
+195 LFSLFTKAKE
-205 NAITLEDL
+205 NAISIEDL

-261 LLLEFSATIPNEKS
+261 LLLEFSATIPKEKS
-275 VKEKYENLKAFTY
+275 VEEKYKNLKVITY

-346 ERIEESRKN
+346 ERIEDSKEN
-355 QERFNTFLENL
+355 QERFNAFLENL
-366 NPLDLENFFNHSRN
+366 SPLDLENFFNYSRN
-380 AFFKAAK
+380 AFFKDSK
-387 SFFDE
+387 NFFD
-392 KNYAPNLVALLQ
+392 KQKYTPNLAALLQ
-404 NKFKESVQINTNNE
+404 TKFKKSTQINTNNE

-464 KANQKDTIKDAQLI
+464 KASQKDTTKDAQLI

-493 PSCIEFY
+493 PGRIEFY

-518 HAIYDS
+518 HAVYDS

-530 KKELQE
+530 NNELQD
-536 LGLGFIEKEK
+536 LGLGFVNEKQ
-546 EKTTIPLTPT
+546 TIPLTPT
-556 KRFKCYYASNT
+556 KRFKCYYASN
-567 KDKKKNLFNMDYSDP
+567 KRDKNKNLFNKDYTDS
-582 VEVKLKSLH
+582 VKVKLQSLH
-591 VPLFAFGVR
+591 VPLFAFNVR

-615 YYMTHALNKI
+615 YYIPHTLNKI
-625 PLNYFLKALN
+625 PINYFLKALN

-647 FKKHAFNNKVGF
+647 FKKHAFSNKVGF
-659 IEQYISP
+659 IERYISH
-666 LKTNFHKNQKF
+666 LKTNFHKDQKF
-677 DDNKTLLKLAVYV
+677 DDNKILLKLAVYI

-696 TLLKEQNEPSVSAL
+696 ALLKEQDKYEVSAL
-710 ELKEFETH
+710 ELREFETH
-718 NKSLSTSEWEKDVP
+718 NKSLSASEWEKNIP
-732 PYEWLLFKDMRKL
+732 FYEWLLFKDMRKL
-745 DSDLEREFLGFIND
+745 DNDLERDFLDFINKN
-759 HKELLN
+759 KELLD

-777 HFTELKVFCNIEGPF
+777 HFAELKVFCNIENSPY

-803 FAQTHEDGFL
+803 FAQTHSDEFL

-827 PSNAWKKEFLGMLEN
+827 PSNAWKKEFLEMLEN

-862 HNREVNDEFQTAFHQ
+862 HNSVVNDRFRSNF
-877 TFKDKEC
+877 

>member
-1 MLKLKLY
+1 MQDSFT
-8 LILIQSFAYTLK
+8 QS
-20 INPKTLRY
+20 
-28 NSLNFSLKGFHA
+28 
-40 RFIRICYPP
+40 YPP
-49 PPQSAIKHRTPNNEE
+49 PPQSAIKDHPPNNAPSNGE

-79 RDYQKQAIYSYLEK
+79 RDYQKQAIYNYLEK
-93 RQFNP
+93 RQSNP

-132 IFFVNSAS
+132 IFFVNSTS

-148 FIDSASSKYLFS
+148 FTDSASSKYLFS

-173 SINNLNESHN
+173 SINNLNESHS

-195 LFSLFTRAKE
+195 LFSLFTKAKE
-205 NAITLEDL
+205 NAITMEDV

-275 VKEKYENLKAFTY
+275 VEDKYKNLKVATY

-308 NKELETR
+308 NKALETR

-346 ERIEESRKN
+346 ERIEDSKEN
-355 QERFNTFLENL
+355 QERFNAFLENL
-366 NPLDLENFFNHSRN
+366 SALDLENFFNYSQN
-380 AFFKAAK
+380 AFFKDAK
-387 SFFDE
+387 NFFD
-392 KNYAPNLVALLQ
+392 KQHYTPNLAALLQ
-404 NKFKESVQINTNNE
+404 TKFKKSTQINTNNE

-464 KANQKDTIKDAQLI
+464 KASQKDTIKDAQLI

-493 PSCIEFY
+493 PSRIEFY
-500 QRKFDLFNPLS
+500 QRKFDFSNPLS

-518 HAIYDS
+518 HAVYDS
-524 EFIAKL
+524 EFIAQL
-530 KKELQE
+530 NNELQD
-536 LGLGFIEKEK
+536 LGLGFVNEKQ
-546 EKTTIPLTPT
+546 TIPLTPT

-567 KDKKKNLFNMDYSDP
+567 KDKKKNLFNKDYTDP
-582 VEVKLKSLH
+582 VKVKLQSLH
-591 VPLFAFGVR
+591 VPLFGFNVR
-600 EKKVDFKEENKGDRT
+600 EKKVDFKEENKGDKT
-615 YYMTHALNKI
+615 YFIPHALNKI

-659 IEQYISP
+659 IKEYISP
-666 LKTNFHKNQKF
+666 LKTNFHKSQKF
-677 DDNKTLLKLAVYV
+677 DNNEILLKLAVYI

-696 TLLKEQNEPSVSAL
+696 ALLKEQDKYEVSAL

-718 NKSLSTSEWEKDVP
+718 NKSLSASEWEKGIP
-732 PYEWLLFKDMRKL
+732 FYEWLLFKDMRKL
-745 DSDLEREFLGFIND
+745 DSDLERKFLGFIND
-759 HKELLN
+759 HKEVLD

-777 HFTELKVFCNIEGPF
+777 HFTELKVFCNIENSPY

-803 FAQTHEDGFL
+803 FAQTHSDEFL

-827 PSNAWKKEFLGMLEN
+827 PSNAWKEEFLEMLEN

-862 HNREVNDEFQTAFHQ
+862 HNSVVNDDFTTAFNQ

>member
-1 MLKLKLY
+1 MQDLS
-8 LILIQSFAYTLK
+8 IQS
-20 INPKTLRY
+20 
-28 NSLNFSLKGFHA
+28 
-40 RFIRICYPP
+40 YPP
-49 PPQSAIKHRTPNNEE
+49 PPQLAIKHHAPNNAPSNGE
-64 IELPT
+64 IDLPT

-79 RDYQKQAIYSYLEK
+79 RDYQKQAIYNYLEK
-93 RQFNP
+93 RQSHP

-132 IFFVNSAS
+132 IFFVNSTS

-148 FIDSASSKYLFS
+148 FTDSVSSKYLFS

-195 LFSLFTRAKE
+195 LFSLFTKAKE

-261 LLLEFSATIPNEKS
+261 LLLEFSATIPKEKS
-275 VKEKYENLKAFTY
+275 VEEKYKNLKVATY

-346 ERIEESRKN
+346 ERIEESKEN
-355 QERFNTFLENL
+355 QERFNAFLENL
-366 NPLDLENFFNHSRN
+366 SPLDLENFFNHSRN

-387 SFFDE
+387 NFFDE
-392 KNYAPNLVALLQ
+392 QNHTPNLVALLQ

-423 GMLLLNSLEDR
+423 SMLLLNSLEDR

-493 PSCIEFY
+493 PSRIEFY

-530 KKELQE
+530 NKGLQD
-536 LGLGFIEKEK
+536 LGLGFVNEKR
-546 EKTTIPLTPT
+546 TIPLKPT

-567 KDKKKNLFNMDYSDP
+567 KDKKKNLFNMDYSGP
-582 VEVKLKSLH
+582 VEAKLKSLN
-591 VPLFAFGVR
+591 VPLFAFGVHESR
-600 EKKVDFKEENKGDRT
+600 MDFKEENKGDGT
-615 YYMTHALNKI
+615 YYETYALNKI
-625 PLNYFLKALN
+625 PINYFLKALN

-647 FKKHAFNNKVGF
+647 FTKHAFNNKVGF

-677 DDNKTLLKLAVYV
+677 DNNEILLKLAVY
-690 IENLKD
+690 IIGNLKD
-696 TLLKEQNEPSVSAL
+696 TLLKEQDKPSVSAL
-710 ELKEFETH
+710 ELRELETH
-718 NKSLSTSEWEKDVP
+718 NKSLSASEWEKNIP

-745 DSDLEREFLGFIND
+745 DSDLERDFLDFINKN
-759 HKELLN
+759 KEILD

-777 HFTELKVFCNIEGPF
+777 HFTELKVFCDIENSPF

-803 FAQTHEDGFL
+803 FAQTHEDEFL
-813 GFTCYMEAKGEHLE
+813 GFTCYMEVKGEHLE
-827 PSNAWKKEFLGMLEN
+827 PSNAWKEEFLEMLEN
-842 ATLKSHN
+842 TTLKSHN

-862 HNREVNDEFQTAFHQ
+862 HNRVVNGDFQTAFHQ

>member
-1 MLKLKLY
+1 MQDSFT
-8 LILIQSFAYTLK
+8 QSY
-20 INPKTLRY
+20 
-28 NSLNFSLKGFHA
+28 
-40 RFIRICYPP
+40 P
-49 PPQSAIKHRTPNNEE
+49 PPQSAIKDRTPNNAPSNKE

-69 HITSNLKKEL
+69 HITSNLRKEL
-79 RDYQKQAIYSYLEK
+79 RDYQKQAIYNYLEK
-93 RQFNP
+93 RQSNP

-120 ILECYKQGYQNF
+120 ILECCKQGYQNF
-132 IFFVNSAS
+132 IFFVNSTS

-148 FIDSASSKYLFS
+148 FTDSASSKYLFS

-183 NAINIYFSTIQG
+183 GAINIYFSTIQG
-195 LFSLFTRAKE
+195 LFSLFTKAKE

-275 VKEKYENLKAFTY
+275 VEEKYKNLKVITY

-346 ERIEESRKN
+346 ERIEDSKAN
-355 QERFNTFLENL
+355 QERFNAFLENL
-366 NPLDLENFFNHSRN
+366 SPLDLENFFHYSRN

-392 KNYAPNLVALLQ
+392 KNYTANLVAFLQ
-404 NKFKESVQINTNNE
+404 TKFKKSTQINTNNE

-423 GMLLLNSLEDR
+423 NMPLLNSLEDR

-464 KANQKDTIKDAQLI
+464 KASQKDTTKDAQLI

-493 PSCIEFY
+493 PSRIEFY
-500 QRKFDLFNPLS
+500 QRKFDFSNPLS
-511 ALERLDY
+511 VLERLDY
-518 HAIYDS
+518 HAVYDS
-524 EFIAKL
+524 EFIAQL
-530 KKELQE
+530 NNELQD
-536 LGLGFIEKEK
+536 LGLGFVNEKQ
-546 EKTTIPLTPT
+546 TIPLTPT

-567 KDKKKNLFNMDYSDP
+567 KDKKKNLFNKDYSDP
-582 VEVKLKSLH
+582 VKAKLQSLH
-591 VPLFAFGVR
+591 VPLFAFNVR
-600 EKKVDFKEENKGDRT
+600 EKKVDFKEENKGDTT
-615 YYMTHALNKI
+615 YYIPHTLDKI
-625 PLNYFLKALN
+625 PINYFLKALN
-635 LKNLDFKTLKKA
+635 LKNLDFKTIKKA

-659 IEQYISP
+659 IECYISP

-677 DDNKTLLKLAVYV
+677 DNNKTLLKLAVYI

-696 TLLKEQNEPSVSAL
+696 TLLKEQDKYEVSAL

-718 NKSLSTSEWEKDVP
+718 NKSLSASELEKDIP
-732 PYEWLLFKDMRKL
+732 FYEWLLFKDMRKL
-745 DSDLEREFLGFIND
+745 DSKLEREFLDFINKN
-759 HKELLN
+759 KEILD

-803 FAQTHEDGFL
+803 FAQTYEDEFL

-827 PSNAWKKEFLGMLEN
+827 PSNAWKKEFLEMLEN

-862 HNREVNDEFQTAFHQ
+862 HNNKAVNGEFATAFDQ
-877 TFKDKEC
+877 IFKD

>member
-1 MLKLKLY
+1 
-8 LILIQSFAYTLK
+8 
-20 INPKTLRY
+20 
-28 NSLNFSLKGFHA
+28 
-40 RFIRICYPP
+40 
-49 PPQSAIKHRTPNNEE
+49 
-64 IELPT
+64 
-69 HITSNLKKEL
+69 
-79 RDYQKQAIYSYLEK
+79 
-93 RQFNP
+93 
-98 TQKHFMFEMATG
+98 MFEMATG

-132 IFFVNSAS
+132 IFFVNSTS

-148 FIDSASSKYLFS
+148 FTDSTSSKYLFS

-173 SINNLNESHN
+173 SINHLNESQAS
-183 NAINIYFSTIQG
+183 AINIYFSTIQG
-195 LFSLFTRAKE
+195 LFSLFTKAKE
-205 NAITLEDL
+205 NAISIEDL

-234 KLNDSEA
+234 KLSDAES
-241 SEKRNWESVVKLAL
+241 SEKHNWESVVKLAL

-275 VKEKYENLKAFTY
+275 VKDKYENLKVITY

-324 YKELLAQHH
+324 YKELLAQHY
-333 NIENFKPCILFKS
+333 NIGNFKPCILFKS
-346 ERIEESRKN
+346 ERIEDSKEN
-355 QERFNTFLENL
+355 QGRFNTFLENL
-366 NPLDLENFFNHSRN
+366 SPLDLENFFNHSRN
-380 AFFKAAK
+380 DFFKDAK
-387 SFFDE
+387 NFFD
-392 KNYAPNLVALLQ
+392 KQHYTPNLGALLQ
-404 NKFKESVQINTNNE
+404 TKFKKSVQINTNNE

-423 GMLLLNSLEDR
+423 SMLLLNSLEDR
-434 DNPKR
+434 QNPKR

-464 KANQKDTIKDAQLI
+464 KASQKDTTKDAQLI

-487 SYNDFK
+487 SYNDLK
-493 PSCIEFY
+493 PSQIEFY
-500 QRKFDLFNPLS
+500 QRKFDLSNPLS

-530 KKELQE
+530 KKELQVS
-536 LGLGFIEKEK
+536 GLEFVEKQ
-546 EKTTIPLTPT
+546 TIPLTPT

-567 KDKKKNLFNMDYSDP
+567 KNKNKNLFNKDYTDH
-582 VEVKLKSLH
+582 VKVKLQSLH

-600 EKKVDFKEENKGDRT
+600 EKKVDFKEENKGDTT
-615 YYMTHALNKI
+615 YYIPHILDKI

-647 FKKHAFNNKVGF
+647 FKKHPFNNKVGF
-659 IEQYISP
+659 IKSYISP

-677 DDNKTLLKLAVYV
+677 DDNKILLKLAVYI

-696 TLLKEQNEPSVSAL
+696 TLLKEQDKYDVSAL

-718 NKSLSTSEWEKDVP
+718 NRSLSASELEKDILS
-732 PYEWLLFKDMRKL
+732 YEWLLFKDMRKL
-745 DSDLEREFLGFIND
+745 DSDLEKKFLDFIND
-759 HKELLN
+759 NKEILD

-777 HFTELKVFCNIEGPF
+777 HFTELKVFCNIEGPY

-803 FAQTHEDGFL
+803 FAQTHSDEFL

-827 PSNAWKKEFLGMLEN
+827 HSNAWKEEFLEMLEN

-849 KKLHLKG
+849 KKLDLKG

-862 HNREVNDEFQTAFHQ
+862 HNKVANDEFTTAFDQ
-877 TFKDKEC
+877 IFKDQEC

>member
-1 MLKLKLY
+1 MKD
-8 LILIQSFAYTLK
+8 
-20 INPKTLRY
+20 
-28 NSLNFSLKGFHA
+28 
-40 RFIRICYPP
+40 
-49 PPQSAIKHRTPNNEE
+49 RTPNNAPDTPNNGG

-69 HITSNLKKEL
+69 HITSNLKNEL
-79 RDYQKQAIYSYLEK
+79 RDYQKQAIHNYLEK
-93 RQFNP
+93 RQSNP
-98 TQKHFMFEMATG
+98 FQKHFMFEMATG

-132 IFFVNSAS
+132 IFFVNSTS

-148 FIDSASSKYLFS
+148 FIDSVSSKYLFS
-160 ENININDENTEIK
+160 ENIHINDENTEIK
-173 SINNLNESHN
+173 SINHLNESQAS
-183 NAINIYFSTIQG
+183 AINIYFSTIQG
-195 LFSLFTRAKE
+195 LFSLFTKAKE
-205 NAITLEDL
+205 NAISIEDL

-234 KLNDSEA
+234 KLNDAES

-275 VKEKYENLKAFTY
+275 VKDKYKNLKVITY

-346 ERIEESRKN
+346 ERIEDSKEN
-355 QERFNTFLENL
+355 QERFNAFLENL
-366 NPLDLENFFNHSRN
+366 SPLDLENFFNYSRN
-380 AFFKAAK
+380 AFFKDAK
-387 SFFDE
+387 NFFD
-392 KNYAPNLVALLQ
+392 KQKYTPNLAQLLQ
-404 NKFKESVQINTNNE
+404 TKFKKSTQINTNNE

-423 GMLLLNSLEDR
+423 SMLLLNSLEDR
-434 DNPKR
+434 QNPKR

-464 KANQKDTIKDAQLI
+464 KASQKDTTKDAQLI

-487 SYNDFK
+487 SYNDLK
-493 PSCIEFY
+493 PSQIEFY
-500 QRKFDLFNPLS
+500 QRKFDFSNPLN

-530 KKELQE
+530 NNELQD
-536 LGLGFIEKEK
+536 LGLGFVNEKQ
-546 EKTTIPLTPT
+546 TIPLTPT

-567 KDKKKNLFNMDYSDP
+567 KNKNKNLFNKDYTDP
-582 VEVKLKSLH
+582 VKVKLQSLH
-591 VPLFAFGVR
+591 VPLFAFNVR

-615 YYMTHALNKI
+615 YYIPHALDKI

-647 FKKHAFNNKVGF
+647 FTKHAFNNKVGF
-659 IEQYISP
+659 IERYISP

-677 DDNKTLLKLAVYV
+677 DDNKILLKLAVYI

-696 TLLKEQNEPSVSAL
+696 TLLKEQDKYDVSAL

-718 NKSLSTSEWEKDVP
+718 NKSLSASELEKNIP
-732 PYEWLLFKDMRKL
+732 SYEWLLFKDMRKL
-745 DSDLEREFLGFIND
+745 DSDLEREFLVFIND
-759 HKELLN
+759 HKEVLD

-777 HFTELKVFCNIEGPF
+777 HFTELKVFCNIENSPY

-803 FAQTHEDGFL
+803 FAQTHSDEFL
-813 GFTCYMEAKGEHLE
+813 GFTCYVEAKGEHLE
-827 PSNAWKKEFLGMLEN
+827 PSNAWKEEFLETLEN
-842 ATLKSHN
+842 AALESHN
-849 KKLHLKG
+849 KKLNLKG

-862 HNREVNDEFQTAFHQ
+862 KNIHNNKEVNSEFTTAFNQ
-877 TFKDKEC
+877 IFEDQKC

>member
-1 MLKLKLY
+1 MHSIKV
-8 LILIQSFAYTLK
+8 T
-20 INPKTLRY
+20 
-28 NSLNFSLKGFHA
+28 
-40 RFIRICYPP
+40 P
-49 PPQSAIKHRTPNNEE
+49 PPQSAIKDRTPNSTPNNAPNDKE
-64 IELPT
+64 IDLPPY
-69 HITSNLKKEL
+69 ITSNLKKEL
-79 RDYQKQAIYSYLEK
+79 RDYQKQAIYNYLEK
-93 RQFNP
+93 RQSNP

-120 ILECYKQGYQNF
+120 ILECCKQGYQNF
-132 IFFVNSAS
+132 IFFVNSTS

-148 FIDSASSKYLFS
+148 FTDSASSKYLFS

-183 NAINIYFSTIQG
+183 SAINIYFSTIQG
-195 LFSLFTRAKE
+195 LFSLFTKAKE

-261 LLLEFSATIPNEKS
+261 LLLEFSATIPKEKS
-275 VKEKYENLKAFTY
+275 VKDKYKNLKVATY

-333 NIENFKPCILFKS
+333 HIENFKPCILFKS
-346 ERIEESRKN
+346 ERIEDSKEN

-366 NPLDLENFFNHSRN
+366 SPLDLENFFHYSRN
-380 AFFKAAK
+380 AFFKDAK
-387 SFFDE
+387 NFFD
-392 KNYAPNLVALLQ
+392 KQKYTPNLTAFLQ
-404 NKFKESVQINTNNE
+404 TKFKKSTQINTNNE

-423 GMLLLNSLEDR
+423 GMPLLNSLEDR

-464 KANQKDTIKDAQLI
+464 KASQKDTTKDAQLI

-493 PSCIEFY
+493 PGRIEFH
-500 QRKFDLFNPLS
+500 QRKFDFSNPLS
-511 ALERLDY
+511 VLERLDY
-518 HAIYDS
+518 HAVYDS

-530 KKELQE
+530 NNELQD
-536 LGLGFIEKEK
+536 LGLGFVNEKQ
-546 EKTTIPLTPT
+546 TIPLTPT

-567 KDKKKNLFNMDYSDP
+567 KDKKKNLFNMDYTDP
-582 VEVKLKSLH
+582 VEAKLKSLH
-591 VPLFAFGVR
+591 VPLFGFIVR

-615 YYMTHALNKI
+615 YYIPHTLDKI

-659 IEQYISP
+659 IERYVSS

-677 DDNKTLLKLAVYV
+677 DDNKILLKLAVY
-690 IENLKD
+690 IIGNLKD
-696 TLLKEQNEPSVSAL
+696 ALLKEQDKYDVSAL

-718 NKSLSTSEWEKDVP
+718 NKSLSASEWEKDIP
-732 PYEWLLFKDMRKL
+732 FYEWLLFKDMRKL
-745 DSDLEREFLGFIND
+745 DSDLEREFLVFIND
-759 HKELLN
+759 NKEVLD

-777 HFTELKVFCNIEGPF
+777 HFTELKVFCNIENSPY

-827 PSNAWKKEFLGMLEN
+827 PSSAWKKEFLEMLEN
-842 ATLKSHN
+842 TTLKSHN

-856 LPFFTL
+856 LPFFTFTNN
-862 HNREVNDEFQTAFHQ
+862 NRTLNAEFVEAFHQ
-877 TFKDKEC
+877 IFKDKEC

>member
-1 MLKLKLY
+1 MHSRL
-8 LILIQSFAYTLK
+8 
-20 INPKTLRY
+20 
-28 NSLNFSLKGFHA
+28 
-40 RFIRICYPP
+40 PP
-49 PPQSAIKHRTPNNEE
+49 PPQSAIKDCAPNNTPSNGE

-69 HITSNLKKEL
+69 HITSNLRKEL
-79 RDYQKQAIYSYLEK
+79 RDYQKQAIHHYLEK
-93 RQFNP
+93 RQSNP

-110 SGKTLVMAGL
+110 SGKTLVMAAL

-132 IFFVNSAS
+132 IFFVNSTS

-148 FIDSASSKYLFS
+148 FTDSVSSKYLFS
-160 ENININDENTEIK
+160 ETININDENTEIK

-183 NAINIYFSTIQG
+183 GAINIYFSTIQG
-195 LFSLFTRAKE
+195 LFSLFTKAKE

-234 KLNDSEA
+234 KLSDAES

-275 VKEKYENLKAFTY
+275 VKDKYENLKVITY

-346 ERIEESRKN
+346 ERIEDSKEN
-355 QERFNTFLENL
+355 QEHFNAFLDNL
-366 NPLDLENFFNHSRN
+366 SPSDLENFFNDSRN
-380 AFFKAAK
+380 AFFKDAK
-387 SFFDE
+387 NFFD
-392 KNYAPNLVALLQ
+392 KQKYTPNLAAFLQ
-404 NKFKESVQINTNNE
+404 TKFKKSVQINTNNE

-439 VIFSVDK
+439 VVFSVDK

-464 KANQKDTIKDAQLI
+464 KASQKDTTKEAQLI

-487 SYNDFK
+487 SFNDFK
-493 PSCIEFY
+493 PNRIEFY
-500 QRKFDLFNPLS
+500 QRKFELFNPLS

-518 HAIYDS
+518 HAVYDS

-530 KKELQE
+530 KKELQN
-536 LGLGFIEKEK
+536 LGLGFVNEKQ
-546 EKTTIPLTPT
+546 TIPLTPT

-567 KDKKKNLFNMDYSDP
+567 KNKKKNLFNKDYTDS
-582 VEVKLKSLH
+582 VKVKLQSLH
-591 VPLFAFGVR
+591 VPLFAFNVR

-615 YYMTHALNKI
+615 YFKPHTLDKI
-625 PLNYFLKALN
+625 PINYFLKALN

-677 DDNKTLLKLAVYV
+677 DDNKILLKLAVYI

-696 TLLKEQNEPSVSAL
+696 TLLKEQDKYEVSAL

-718 NKSLSTSEWEKDVP
+718 NKSLSASEWEKDIP
-732 PYEWLLFKDMRKL
+732 FYEWLLFKDMRKL
-745 DSDLEREFLGFIND
+745 DSDLEREFLVFIND
-759 HKELLN
+759 NKEVLD

-777 HFTELKVFCNIEGPF
+777 HFTELKVFCNIEDSP
-792 YAQGFEPDFIL
+792 YYVQGFEPDFIL
-803 FAQTHEDGFL
+803 FAQTHEDEFL

-827 PSNAWKKEFLGMLEN
+827 PSNAWKKEFLEMLEN
-842 ATLKSHN
+842 AMLKSHN

-862 HNREVNDEFQTAFHQ
+862 HNGVVNGEFKTAFNQ
-877 TFKDKEC
+877 IFKDHKC

>member
-1 MLKLKLY
+1 MQDY
-8 LILIQSFAYTLK
+8 SFKVT
-20 INPKTLRY
+20 P
-28 NSLNFSLKGFHA
+28 
-40 RFIRICYPP
+40 PP
-49 PPQSAIKHRTPNNEE
+49 PPQSAIKDHALSNAPNNES

-69 HITSNLKKEL
+69 HITSNLKQEL
-79 RDYQKQAIYSYLEK
+79 RGYQKQAIYNYLERRK
-93 RQFNP
+93 SNP

-120 ILECYKQGYQNF
+120 ILECCKQGYQNF
-132 IFFVNSAS
+132 IFFVNSTS

-148 FIDSASSKYLFS
+148 FTDSASSKYLFS
-160 ENININDENTEIK
+160 ENINININDENTESENIEIK

-195 LFSLFTRAKE
+195 LFSLFTKAKE
-205 NAITLEDL
+205 NAITIEDL

-234 KLNDSEA
+234 KLNDSEF

-261 LLLEFSATIPNEKS
+261 LLLEFSATIPEEKS
-275 VKEKYENLKAFTY
+275 VKEKYENLKAITY
-288 TLKEFSEDKFC
+288 TLKEFSEDRFC

-346 ERIEESRKN
+346 ERIEESKDN
-355 QERFNTFLENL
+355 QKRFNAFLENL
-366 NPLDLENFFNHSRN
+366 SPLDLENFFKYSHN
-380 AFFKAAK
+380 AFFKDAK
-387 SFFDE
+387 SFFDG
-392 KNYAPNLVALLQ
+392 KNHTPNLAAFLQ

-423 GMLLLNSLEDR
+423 NMLLLNSLEDR

-493 PSCIEFY
+493 PSRIEFY

-530 KKELQE
+530 KEELRE

-546 EKTTIPLTPT
+546 KKTTIPLTPT

-600 EKKVDFKEENKGDRT
+600 EKKVDFKEENKGDGT
-615 YYMTHALNKI
+615 YYETYALDKI
-625 PLNYFLKALN
+625 PINYFLKALN

-666 LKTNFHKNQKF
+666 LKTNFHKSQKF
-677 DDNKTLLKLAVYV
+677 DDNKILLKLAVYI

-696 TLLKEQNEPSVSAL
+696 TLLKEQDEPSVSAL

-718 NKSLSTSEWEKDVP
+718 NKSLSASEWEKDIP

-777 HFTELKVFCNIEGPF
+777 HFAELKVFCNNIEGPF

-827 PSNAWKKEFLGMLEN
+827 PSNAWKEEFLGMLEN

-862 HNREVNDEFQTAFHQ
+862 HNSVVNDDFQTAFHQ

>member
-1 MLKLKLY
+1 MHSHLL
-8 LILIQSFAYTLK
+8 
-20 INPKTLRY
+20 
-28 NSLNFSLKGFHA
+28 
-40 RFIRICYPP
+40 PP
-49 PPQSAIKHRTPNNEE
+49 PPQSAIKDRTPNNAPNTPNNGE

-79 RDYQKQAIYSYLEK
+79 RDYQKKAIYNYLEK
-93 RQFNP
+93 RQSHP

-120 ILECYKQGYQNF
+120 ILECCKQGYQNF

-148 FIDSASSKYLFS
+148 FTDSISSKYLFS

-261 LLLEFSATIPNEKS
+261 LLLEFSATIPKEKS
-275 VKEKYENLKAFTY
+275 VEEKYKNLKVATY

-308 NKELETR
+308 NKALETR

-346 ERIEESRKN
+346 ERIEDSKAN
-355 QERFNTFLENL
+355 QERFNAFLENL
-366 NPLDLENFFNHSRN
+366 SPLDLENFFHYSRN
-380 AFFKAAK
+380 AFFKDAK
-387 SFFDE
+387 NFFDE
-392 KNYAPNLVALLQ
+392 RNYTPNLVAFLQ
-404 NKFKESVQINTNNE
+404 TKFKESTQINTNNE

-446 LNEGWD
+446 LNEGWGA
-452 VLNLFDIVRLKN
+452 LNLFDIVRLKN
-464 KANQKDTIKDAQLI
+464 KANQKDTTKDAQLI

-500 QRKFDLFNPLS
+500 QCKFDLSNPLS

-530 KKELQE
+530 KKELQD
-536 LGLGFIEKEK
+536 LGLGFIEK

-556 KRFKCYYASNT
+556 KRFKCYYASN
-567 KDKKKNLFNMDYSDP
+567 KREKNNNLFNKDYSDP
-582 VEVKLKSLH
+582 VEATLKSLH
-591 VPLFAFGVR
+591 VPLFAFDVR

-615 YYMTHALNKI
+615 YYIPHTLDKI

-647 FKKHAFNNKVGF
+647 FKKHAFNNKVEF
-659 IEQYISP
+659 IERYISS

-677 DDNKTLLKLAVYV
+677 DDNKILLKLAVYI

-696 TLLKEQNEPSVSAL
+696 TLLKEQDKYDVSAL

-718 NKSLSTSEWEKDVP
+718 NKSLSASEWEKDIP
-732 PYEWLLFKDMRKL
+732 FYEWLLFKDMRKL
-745 DSDLEREFLGFIND
+745 DSDLERKFLGFIND
-759 HKELLN
+759 HKEVLD

-777 HFTELKVFCNIEGPF
+777 RFAELKVFCNIENSPF

-803 FAQTHEDGFL
+803 FAQTHEDEFL

-827 PSNAWKKEFLGMLEN
+827 PSNAWKKEFLEMLEN

-862 HNREVNDEFQTAFHQ
+862 HNNKVINDEFATAFDQ
-877 TFKDKEC
+877 IFNFKD

>member
-1 MLKLKLY
+1 
-8 LILIQSFAYTLK
+8 
-20 INPKTLRY
+20 
-28 NSLNFSLKGFHA
+28 
-40 RFIRICYPP
+40 P
-49 PPQSAIKHRTPNNEE
+49 PPQSAIKDHAPNNAPNNKE

-79 RDYQKQAIYSYLEK
+79 RDYQKKAIYNYLEK
-93 RQFNP
+93 RQSNP

-120 ILECYKQGYQNF
+120 ILECCKQGYQNF
-132 IFFVNSAS
+132 IFFVNSTS

-148 FIDSASSKYLFS
+148 FTDSVSSKYLFS
-160 ENININDENTEIK
+160 ENININDENIEIK

-195 LFSLFTRAKE
+195 LSSLFTRAKE
-205 NAITLEDL
+205 NAISIEDL

-241 SEKRNWESVVKLAL
+241 SEKHNWESVVKLAL

-275 VKEKYENLKAFTY
+275 VKDKYENLKVATY
-288 TLKEFSEDKFC
+288 TLKEFSKDKFC

-333 NIENFKPCILFKS
+333 NIGNFKPCILFKS
-346 ERIEESRKN
+346 ERIEDSKEN
-355 QERFNTFLENL
+355 QERFNAFLENL
-366 NPLDLENFFNHSRN
+366 SPLDLENFFHYSRN

-392 KNYAPNLVALLQ
+392 KNYTPNLVAFLQ
-404 NKFKESVQINTNNE
+404 TKFKKSTQINTNDE
-418 KELEK
+418 KELENH
-423 GMLLLNSLEDR
+423 MPLLNSLEDR

-464 KANQKDTIKDAQLI
+464 KVSQKDTIKDAQLI

-493 PSCIEFY
+493 PGRIEFY

-518 HAIYDS
+518 HAVYDS

-530 KKELQE
+530 NNELQD
-536 LGLGFIEKEK
+536 LGLGFVNEKQ
-546 EKTTIPLTPT
+546 TIPLTPT
-556 KRFKCYYASNT
+556 KRFKCYYASN
-567 KDKKKNLFNMDYSDP
+567 KREKNNNLFNKDYSGP
-582 VEVKLKSLH
+582 VEATLKSLH
-591 VPLFAFGVR
+591 VPLFGFIVR

-615 YYMTHALNKI
+615 YYIPHTLDKI

-666 LKTNFHKNQKF
+666 LKTNFHESQKF
-677 DDNKTLLKLAVYV
+677 DNNEILLKLAVY
-690 IENLKD
+690 IIGNLKD
-696 TLLKEQNEPSVSAL
+696 TLLKEQDKYEVSAL

-718 NKSLSTSEWEKDVP
+718 NKSLSASECEKNIP

-745 DSDLEREFLGFIND
+745 DSKLERKFLNFIND
-759 HKELLN
+759 HKEILD

-777 HFTELKVFCNIEGPF
+777 HFAELKVFCNIEDSPF

-803 FAQTHEDGFL
+803 FAQTHSDEFL

-827 PSNAWKKEFLGMLEN
+827 PSNAWKKEFLEMLEN
-842 ATLKSHN
+842 AALKIHN

-862 HNREVNDEFQTAFHQ
+862 HNNKAVNTEFVEAFDQ
-877 TFKDKEC
+877 TFKDHKC

>member
-1 MLKLKLY
+1 MQNSFP
-8 LILIQSFAYTLK
+8 QS
-20 INPKTLRY
+20 
-28 NSLNFSLKGFHA
+28 
-40 RFIRICYPP
+40 YPP
-49 PPQSAIKHRTPNNEE
+49 PPQSAIKDRTPNNTPNNKE

-79 RDYQKQAIYSYLEK
+79 RDYQKQAIDNYLEK
-93 RQFNP
+93 RQSHP

-148 FIDSASSKYLFS
+148 FTDSVSSKYLFS

-195 LFSLFTRAKE
+195 LFSLFTKAKE

-275 VKEKYENLKAFTY
+275 VKEKYKNLKAFTY

-346 ERIEESRKN
+346 ERIEDSKDN
-355 QERFNTFLENL
+355 QERFNAFLENL
-366 NPLDLENFFNHSRN
+366 SPLDLENFFNYSRN
-380 AFFKAAK
+380 AFFKDAK
-387 SFFDE
+387 NFFD
-392 KNYAPNLVALLQ
+392 KQKYTPNLTAFLQ
-404 NKFKESVQINTNNE
+404 TKFKKSTQINTNNE

-423 GMLLLNSLEDR
+423 GMPLLNSLEDR

-464 KANQKDTIKDAQLI
+464 KASQKDTTKDAQLI

-493 PSCIEFY
+493 PSRTEFY
-500 QRKFDLFNPLS
+500 QRKFDFSNPLS

-518 HAIYDS
+518 HAVYDS
-524 EFIAKL
+524 EFIAQL
-530 KKELQE
+530 NNELQD
-536 LGLGFIEKEK
+536 LGLGFVNEKQ
-546 EKTTIPLTPT
+546 TIPLTPT

-567 KDKKKNLFNMDYSDP
+567 KDKKKNLFNKDYTDH
-582 VEVKLKSLH
+582 VIVKLQSLH
-591 VPLFAFGVR
+591 VPLFAFDVR
-600 EKKVDFKEENKGDRT
+600 EKKVDFKEENKGDTT
-615 YYMTHALNKI
+615 YYIPHTLDKI

-659 IEQYISP
+659 IERYVSS

-677 DDNKTLLKLAVYV
+677 DDNEILLKLAVY
-690 IENLKD
+690 IIGNLKD
-696 TLLKEQNEPSVSAL
+696 TLLKEQDKYEVSAL

-718 NKSLSTSEWEKDVP
+718 NKSLSASEWEKDIP
-732 PYEWLLFKDMRKL
+732 FYEWLLFKDMRKL
-745 DSDLEREFLGFIND
+745 DSDLERKFLGFIND
-759 HKELLN
+759 HKEVLD

-777 HFTELKVFCNIEGPF
+777 HFIELKVFCNIENSPY

-803 FAQTHEDGFL
+803 FAQTHSDEFL

-827 PSNAWKKEFLGMLEN
+827 PSNAWKKEFLEMLEN
-842 ATLKSHN
+842 AALKSHN

-862 HNREVNDEFQTAFHQ
+862 HNNKAVNSEFATAFDQ
-877 TFKDKEC
+877 IFKD

>member
-1 MLKLKLY
+1 M
-8 LILIQSFAYTLK
+8 
-20 INPKTLRY
+20 
-28 NSLNFSLKGFHA
+28 
-40 RFIRICYPP
+40 
-49 PPQSAIKHRTPNNEE
+49 
-64 IELPT
+64 ELPT

-79 RDYQKQAIYSYLEK
+79 RDYQKKSIHDYLER
-93 RQFNP
+93 RQSNP

-120 ILECYKQGYQNF
+120 ILECCKQGYQNF

-140 ILEKTKLN
+140 ILEKTRLN
-148 FIDSASSKYLFS
+148 FTDSASSKYLFS

-261 LLLEFSATIPNEKS
+261 LLLEFSATIPKEKS
-275 VKEKYENLKAFTY
+275 VKEKYKNLKVATY

-346 ERIEESRKN
+346 ERIEDSKEN
-355 QERFNTFLENL
+355 QERFNAFLENL
-366 NPLDLENFFNHSRN
+366 SPLDLENFFHYSRN

-387 SFFDE
+387 NFFDE
-392 KNYAPNLVALLQ
+392 QKYTPNLVALLQ

-423 GMLLLNSLEDR
+423 SMLLLNSLEDR

-464 KANQKDTIKDAQLI
+464 KASQKDTIKDAQLI

-487 SYNDFK
+487 NYNDFK
-493 PSCIEFY
+493 PSRIEFY
-500 QRKFDLFNPLS
+500 QRKFDFSNPLS

-518 HAIYDS
+518 HAVYDS
-524 EFIAKL
+524 EFIAQL
-530 KKELQE
+530 KKELQD
-536 LGLGFIEKEK
+536 LGLGLIEK

-567 KDKKKNLFNMDYSDP
+567 KDKKKNLFNKDYSGP
-582 VEVKLKSLH
+582 VEATLQSLH
-591 VPLFAFGVR
+591 VPLFAFNVR
-600 EKKVDFKEENKGDRT
+600 EKEVDFKEENKGDTT
-615 YYMTHALNKI
+615 YYIPHTLDKI
-625 PLNYFLKALN
+625 PINYFLKALN

-659 IEQYISP
+659 IEQYISQ
-666 LKTNFHKNQKF
+666 LKTNFHKDQKF
-677 DDNKTLLKLAVYV
+677 DDNKILLKLAVYI

-696 TLLKEQNEPSVSAL
+696 TLLKEQDKYEVSAL

-718 NKSLSTSEWEKDVP
+718 NKSLSASEWEKDIP
-732 PYEWLLFKDMRKL
+732 FYEWLLFKDMRKL
-745 DSDLEREFLGFIND
+745 DSKLEREFLGFIND
-759 HKELLN
+759 HKEILD

-777 HFTELKVFCNIEGPF
+777 HFAELKVFCNIENSPF

-803 FAQTHEDGFL
+803 FAQTHEDEFL

-827 PSNAWKKEFLGMLEN
+827 PSNAWKKEFLEMLEN

-862 HNREVNDEFQTAFHQ
+862 HNSAVNDEFKTAFDQ
-877 TFKDKEC
+877 TFKD

>member
-1 MLKLKLY
+1 MQDSFT
-8 LILIQSFAYTLK
+8 QS
-20 INPKTLRY
+20 
-28 NSLNFSLKGFHA
+28 
-40 RFIRICYPP
+40 YPP
-49 PPQSAIKHRTPNNEE
+49 PPQPPKKDHPQKNTPNNNKENNKE
-64 IELPT
+64 IDLPT

-79 RDYQKQAIYSYLEK
+79 RDYQKQAIYNYLEK
-93 RQFNP
+93 RQSHP

-110 SGKTLVMAGL
+110 SGKTLVMAAL
-120 ILECYKQGYQNF
+120 ILECCKQGYQNF
-132 IFFVNSAS
+132 IFFVNSTS

-148 FIDSASSKYLFS
+148 FTDSASSKYLFS

-205 NAITLEDL
+205 NAISIEDL

-261 LLLEFSATIPNEKS
+261 LLLEFSATIPKEKS
-275 VKEKYENLKAFTY
+275 VEEKYKNLKVATY

-346 ERIEESRKN
+346 ERIEESKKN
-355 QERFNTFLENL
+355 QERFNAFLENL
-366 NPLDLENFFNHSRN
+366 SPLDLENFFNYSRN
-380 AFFKAAK
+380 AFFKDVK
-387 SFFDE
+387 NFFD
-392 KNYAPNLVALLQ
+392 KQKYTPNLTAFLQ
-404 NKFKESVQINTNNE
+404 TKFKKSTQINTNNE

-464 KANQKDTIKDAQLI
+464 KASQKDTIKDAQLI

-493 PSCIEFY
+493 PSRIEFY

-518 HAIYDS
+518 HAIYNS
-524 EFIAKL
+524 EFIAQL
-530 KKELQE
+530 KKELQD
-536 LGLGFIEKEK
+536 LGLGFVNEKQ
-546 EKTTIPLTPT
+546 TIPLTPT

-567 KDKKKNLFNMDYSDP
+567 KDKNKNLFNKDYTDP
-582 VEVKLKSLH
+582 VKVKLQSLH
-591 VPLFAFGVR
+591 VPLFAFDVR
-600 EKKVDFKEENKGDRT
+600 EKKVDFKEENKSDRT
-615 YYMTHALNKI
+615 YYIPHTLDKI

-659 IEQYISP
+659 IEQYISS

-677 DDNKTLLKLAVYV
+677 DDNKTLLKLAVYI

-696 TLLKEQNEPSVSAL
+696 TLLKEQDKYSVSAL

-718 NKSLSTSEWEKDVP
+718 NKSLSASEWEKDIP
-732 PYEWLLFKDMRKL
+732 FYEWLLFKDMRKL
-745 DSDLEREFLGFIND
+745 DSDLERKFLDFIND
-759 HKELLN
+759 HKEVLD

-777 HFTELKVFCNIEGPF
+777 HFTELKVFCNIENSPF

-803 FAQTHEDGFL
+803 FAQTHSDEFL

-827 PSNAWKKEFLGMLEN
+827 PSNAWKKEFLEMLEN
-842 ATLKSHN
+842 ATLKSHD

-856 LPFFTL
+856 LPFFTFTNN
-862 HNREVNDEFQTAFHQ
+862 NRTLNAEFVEAFHQ

>member
-1 MLKLKLY
+1 M
-8 LILIQSFAYTLK
+8 
-20 INPKTLRY
+20 
-28 NSLNFSLKGFHA
+28 
-40 RFIRICYPP
+40 
-49 PPQSAIKHRTPNNEE
+49 PNYGE

-79 RDYQKQAIYSYLEK
+79 RDYQKRAIHHYLEK
-93 RQFNP
+93 RQSNP
-98 TQKHFMFEMATG
+98 NQKHFMFEMATG

-120 ILECYKQGYQNF
+120 ILECCKQGYQNF
-132 IFFVNSAS
+132 IFFVNSTS

-148 FIDSASSKYLFS
+148 FTDSVSSKYLFS
-160 ENININDENTEIK
+160 ETIHINDENTEIK
-173 SINNLNESHN
+173 SINNLNESHE

-195 LFSLFTRAKE
+195 LFSLFTKAKE
-205 NAITLEDL
+205 NAISIEDL

-234 KLNDSEA
+234 KLSGAES

-275 VKEKYENLKAFTY
+275 VKDKYENLKVITY

-346 ERIEESRKN
+346 ERIEDSKQN
-355 QERFNTFLENL
+355 QERFNAFLDNL
-366 NPLDLENFFNHSRN
+366 SPSDLENFFNHSRN
-380 AFFKAAK
+380 AFFKDAK
-387 SFFDE
+387 DFFD
-392 KNYAPNLVALLQ
+392 KQNYTPNLAAFLQ
-404 NKFKESVQINTNNE
+404 TKFKKSVQINTNNE
-418 KELEK
+418 KELEN

-464 KANQKDTIKDAQLI
+464 KASRKDTTKDAQLI

-487 SYNDFK
+487 SFNDFK
-493 PSCIEFY
+493 PNRIEFY
-500 QRKFDLFNPLS
+500 QRKFDFSNPLS
-511 ALERLDY
+511 VLERLDY

-530 KKELQE
+530 KKELQD
-536 LGLGFIEKEK
+536 LGLGLIEK

-556 KRFKCYYASNT
+556 KHFKCYYASNT
-567 KDKKKNLFNMDYSDP
+567 KDKNKNLFNKDYTDP
-582 VEVKLKSLH
+582 VKVKLQSLH
-591 VPLFAFGVR
+591 VPLFGFIVH
-600 EKKVDFKEENKGDRT
+600 EKKVDFKEDHKGDKT
-615 YYMTHALNKI
+615 FYLPHALDEI

-647 FKKHAFNNKVGF
+647 FKKHAFNNKVEF
-659 IEQYISP
+659 IKEYISP

-677 DDNKTLLKLAVYV
+677 DDNKILLKLAVYI

-696 TLLKEQNEPSVSAL
+696 TLLKEQDKYSVSEL

-718 NKSLSTSEWEKDVP
+718 NKSLSASELEKGIP
-732 PYEWLLFKDMRKL
+732 FYEWLLFKDMRKL
-745 DSDLEREFLGFIND
+745 DSELERAFLNFIND
-759 HKELLN
+759 NKEVLD

-777 HFTELKVFCNIEGPF
+777 HFTELKVFCGIKDSPY
-792 YAQGFEPDFIL
+792 YAEGFEPDFIL
-803 FAQTHEDGFL
+803 FAQTHSDEFL

-827 PSNAWKKEFLGMLEN
+827 HFNAWKKEFLEMLEN
-842 ATLKSHN
+842 ADLKSRN
-849 KKLHLKG
+849 KKLDLKG

-862 HNREVNDEFQTAFHQ
+862 HNHNGVVAVNEKFNTAFNQ
-877 TFKDKEC
+877 IFKDQEC

>member
-1 MLKLKLY
+1 M
-8 LILIQSFAYTLK
+8 
-20 INPKTLRY
+20 
-28 NSLNFSLKGFHA
+28 
-40 RFIRICYPP
+40 
-49 PPQSAIKHRTPNNEE
+49 
-64 IELPT
+64 ELPT

-79 RDYQKQAIYSYLEK
+79 RDYQKQAIHNYLEK
-93 RQFNP
+93 RQSHP

-120 ILECYKQGYQNF
+120 ILECCKQGYQNF
-132 IFFVNSAS
+132 IFFVNSTS

-160 ENININDENTEIK
+160 ENININDKNTEIK
-173 SINNLNESHN
+173 SINNLNESHS

-195 LFSLFTRAKE
+195 LFSLFTKAKE

-275 VKEKYENLKAFTY
+275 VEEKYKNLKVATY

-346 ERIEESRKN
+346 ERIEDSKEN
-355 QERFNTFLENL
+355 QERFNAFLENL
-366 NPLDLENFFNHSRN
+366 SPLDLENFFHYSRN
-380 AFFKAAK
+380 AFFKSAK
-387 SFFDE
+387 NFFD
-392 KNYAPNLVALLQ
+392 KQKYTPNLVAFLQ
-404 NKFKESVQINTNNE
+404 TKFKKSTQINTNNE

-423 GMLLLNSLEDR
+423 GMPLLNSLEDR

-464 KANQKDTIKDAQLI
+464 KASQKDTTKDAQLI

-493 PSCIEFY
+493 PSRIEFY
-500 QRKFDLFNPLS
+500 QRKFDLSNPLS

-518 HAIYDS
+518 HAVYDS
-524 EFIAKL
+524 EFIAQL
-530 KKELQE
+530 NNELQD
-536 LGLGFIEKEK
+536 LGLGFVNEKQ
-546 EKTTIPLTPT
+546 TIPLTPT

-567 KDKKKNLFNMDYSDP
+567 KDKNKNLFNKDYTDP
-582 VEVKLKSLH
+582 VEAKLQSLH
-591 VPLFAFGVR
+591 VPLFAFNVR

-615 YYMTHALNKI
+615 YYIPHTLDKI
-625 PLNYFLKALN
+625 PINYFLKALN

-647 FKKHAFNNKVGF
+647 FKKHAFNNKVEF
-659 IEQYISP
+659 IERYVSS
-666 LKTNFHKNQKF
+666 LKTNFHKSQKF
-677 DDNKTLLKLAVYV
+677 DNNEILLKLAVYI

-696 TLLKEQNEPSVSAL
+696 TLLKEQDKYEVSAL

-718 NKSLSTSEWEKDVP
+718 NKSLSVSEWEKDIP
-732 PYEWLLFKDMRKL
+732 FYEWLLFKDMRKL

-759 HKELLN
+759 HKEILD

-777 HFTELKVFCNIEGPF
+777 HFAELKVFCNIKGPF

-803 FAQTHEDGFL
+803 FAQTHSDEFL

-827 PSNAWKKEFLGMLEN
+827 PSNAWKEEFLEMLEN

-862 HNREVNDEFQTAFHQ
+862 HNNKAVNSEFQTAFNQ
-877 TFKDKEC
+877 IFKDHKC

>member
-1 MLKLKLY
+1 
-8 LILIQSFAYTLK
+8 
-20 INPKTLRY
+20 
-28 NSLNFSLKGFHA
+28 
-40 RFIRICYPP
+40 
-49 PPQSAIKHRTPNNEE
+49 
-64 IELPT
+64 
-69 HITSNLKKEL
+69 
-79 RDYQKQAIYSYLEK
+79 
-93 RQFNP
+93 
-98 TQKHFMFEMATG
+98 MFF
-110 SGKTLVMAGL
+110 VFCL

-132 IFFVNSAS
+132 IFFVNSTS

-148 FIDSASSKYLFS
+148 FTDSASSKYLFS
-160 ENININDENTEIK
+160 ETIHINDENTEIK
-173 SINNLNESHN
+173 SINNLSESHD

-195 LFSLFTRAKE
+195 LFSLFTKAKE

-234 KLNDSEA
+234 KLSDAES

-275 VKEKYENLKAFTY
+275 VKDKYENLKVITY

-308 NKELETR
+308 NKDLETR

-346 ERIEESRKN
+346 ERIEDSKEN
-355 QERFNTFLENL
+355 QERFNAFLDNL
-366 NPLDLENFFNHSRN
+366 SPLDLENFFNYSRN
-380 AFFKAAK
+380 AFFKDAK
-387 SFFDE
+387 NFFD
-392 KNYAPNLVALLQ
+392 KQNYTPNLAAFLQ
-404 NKFKESVQINTNNE
+404 AKFQKSVQINTNNE

-423 GMLLLNSLEDR
+423 NMLLLNSLEDR

-464 KANQKDTIKDAQLI
+464 KASQKDTTKDAQLI

-487 SYNDFK
+487 SYNGFK
-493 PSCIEFY
+493 PNCIEFY
-500 QRKFDLFNPLS
+500 QRKFDFSNPLS

-524 EFIAKL
+524 EFIAQL
-530 KKELQE
+530 KKDVEK
-536 LGLGFIEKEK
+536 LGLRFTDENKEK
-546 EKTTIPLTPT
+546 QTIPLTPT
-556 KRFKCYYASNT
+556 KHFKCYYASNT
-567 KDKKKNLFNMDYSDP
+567 KDKNKNLFNKDYTDS
-582 VEVKLKSLH
+582 VGVKLQSLH
-591 VPLFAFGVR
+591 VPLFGFIVH
-600 EKKVDFKEENKGDRT
+600 EEKVDFKEDHKGDKT
-615 YYMTHALNKI
+615 FYLPHTLDKI

-647 FKKHAFNNKVGF
+647 FKKHAFNNKVEF
-659 IEQYISP
+659 IKEYISP

-677 DDNKTLLKLAVYV
+677 DDNKTLLKLAVYI

-696 TLLKEQNEPSVSAL
+696 TLLKEQDKYEVSAL

-718 NKSLSTSEWEKDVP
+718 NKSLSASELEKDIP

-745 DSDLEREFLGFIND
+745 DSGLERAFLSFINNN
-759 HKELLN
+759 KEVLN

-777 HFTELKVFCNIEGPF
+777 HFTELKVFCNIEDSPY
-792 YAQGFEPDFIL
+792 YAEGFEPDFIL
-803 FAQTHEDGFL
+803 FAQTHSDEFL

-827 PSNAWKKEFLGMLEN
+827 PSNAWKEEFLEMLEN
-842 ATLKSHN
+842 ADLKSRN
-849 KKLHLKG
+849 KKLDLKG

-862 HNREVNDEFQTAFHQ
+862 NNKVVNEKFNTAFNQ
-877 TFKDKEC
+877 IFKDQEC

>member
-1 MLKLKLY
+1 
-8 LILIQSFAYTLK
+8 
-20 INPKTLRY
+20 
-28 NSLNFSLKGFHA
+28 
-40 RFIRICYPP
+40 
-49 PPQSAIKHRTPNNEE
+49 
-64 IELPT
+64 
-69 HITSNLKKEL
+69 
-79 RDYQKQAIYSYLEK
+79 
-93 RQFNP
+93 
-98 TQKHFMFEMATG
+98 MFEMATG

-132 IFFVNSAS
+132 IFFVNSTS

-148 FIDSASSKYLFS
+148 FIDSTSSKYLFS

-173 SINNLNESHN
+173 SINHLNESQAS
-183 NAINIYFSTIQG
+183 AINIYFSTIQG
-195 LFSLFTRAKE
+195 LFSLFTKVKE
-205 NAITLEDL
+205 NAISIEDL

-234 KLNDSEA
+234 KLSDAES

-275 VKEKYENLKAFTY
+275 VKDKYKNLKVITY

-333 NIENFKPCILFKS
+333 NIGNFKPCILFKS
-346 ERIEESRKN
+346 ERIEDSKEN
-355 QERFNTFLENL
+355 QECFNTFLENL
-366 NPLDLENFFNHSRN
+366 SPLDLENFFNHSRN
-380 AFFKAAK
+380 AFFKDAK
-387 SFFDE
+387 NFFD
-392 KNYAPNLVALLQ
+392 KQHYTPNLAALLQ
-404 NKFKESVQINTNNE
+404 TKFKKSVQINTNNE

-423 GMLLLNSLEDR
+423 SMLLLNSLEDR
-434 DNPKR
+434 QNPKR

-464 KANQKDTIKDAQLI
+464 KASQKDTTKDAQLI

-487 SYNDFK
+487 SYNDLK
-493 PSCIEFY
+493 PSQIEFY

-530 KKELQE
+530 NNELQD
-536 LGLGFIEKEK
+536 LGLGFVNEKQ
-546 EKTTIPLTPT
+546 TIPLTPT

-567 KDKKKNLFNMDYSDP
+567 KDKNKNLFNKDYTGP
-582 VEVKLKSLH
+582 VEVKLQSLH

-600 EKKVDFKEENKGDRT
+600 EKKVDFKEENKGDTT
-615 YYMTHALNKI
+615 YYKNLALGEI

-647 FKKHAFNNKVGF
+647 FKEPAFNNKVGF
-659 IEQYISP
+659 IKRYISP

-677 DDNKTLLKLAVYV
+677 DDNKILLKLAVYI

-696 TLLKEQNEPSVSAL
+696 TLLKEQDKYDVSAL

-718 NKSLSTSEWEKDVP
+718 NRSLSASELEKDIP
-732 PYEWLLFKDMRKL
+732 LYEWLLFKDMRKL
-745 DSDLEREFLGFIND
+745 DSDLERKFLDFINN
-759 HKELLN
+759 HKEVLD

-777 HFTELKVFCNIEGPF
+777 HFTELKVFCKIENSD
-792 YAQGFEPDFIL
+792 YVQGFEPDFIL
-803 FAQTHEDGFL
+803 FAQTHSDEFL
-813 GFTCYMEAKGEHLE
+813 GFTCYMEAKGEHLKH
-827 PSNAWKKEFLGMLEN
+827 SNALKEKFLEKLEN
-842 ATLKSHN
+842 AALKSHN
-849 KKLHLKG
+849 KKLDLKG

-862 HNREVNDEFQTAFHQ
+862 HNSVVNSEFTTAFNQ
-877 TFKDKEC
+877 IFKD

>member
-1 MLKLKLY
+1 MKD
-8 LILIQSFAYTLK
+8 
-20 INPKTLRY
+20 
-28 NSLNFSLKGFHA
+28 
-40 RFIRICYPP
+40 
-49 PPQSAIKHRTPNNEE
+49 RTPNNAPNDKE

-79 RDYQKQAIYSYLEK
+79 RDYQKQAIHDYLEK
-93 RQFNP
+93 RQSHP

-132 IFFVNSAS
+132 IFFVNSTS

-148 FIDSASSKYLFS
+148 FTDSASSKYLFS
-160 ENININDENTEIK
+160 ENIHINDENTEIK
-173 SINNLNESHN
+173 SINNLNESQTS
-183 NAINIYFSTIQG
+183 AINIYFSTIQG
-195 LFSLFTRAKE
+195 LFSLFTKAKE

-261 LLLEFSATIPNEKS
+261 LLLEFSATIPKEKS
-275 VKEKYENLKAFTY
+275 VKDKYENLKVITY
-288 TLKEFSEDKFC
+288 TLKEFSEDRFC

-346 ERIEESRKN
+346 ERIEDSKEN
-355 QERFNTFLENL
+355 QECFNAFLENL
-366 NPLDLENFFNHSRN
+366 SPLDLENFFNHSRN
-380 AFFKAAK
+380 AFFKDAK
-387 SFFDE
+387 NFFD
-392 KNYAPNLVALLQ
+392 KQKYTPNLAALLQ
-404 NKFKESVQINTNNE
+404 TKFKKSVQINTNNE

-423 GMLLLNSLEDR
+423 SMLLLNSLEDR
-434 DNPKR
+434 QNPKR

-464 KANQKDTIKDAQLI
+464 KASQKDTTKDAQLI
-478 GRGARYYPF
+478 GRGARYCPF
-487 SYNDFK
+487 SYNDLK
-493 PSCIEFY
+493 PSQIEFY

-518 HAIYDS
+518 HAVYDS

-530 KKELQE
+530 NNELQD
-536 LGLGFIEKEK
+536 LGLGFVNEKQ
-546 EKTTIPLTPT
+546 TIPLKPT
-556 KRFKCYYASNT
+556 KNLKCYYASNT
-567 KDKKKNLFNMDYSDP
+567 KNKKKNLFNKDYTDP
-582 VEVKLKSLH
+582 VKVKLQSLH

-600 EKKVDFKEENKGDRT
+600 EKKVDFKEENKGDTT
-615 YYMTHALNKI
+615 YYIPHTLDKI
-625 PLNYFLKALN
+625 PINYFLKALN

-659 IEQYISP
+659 IERYISP

-677 DDNKTLLKLAVYV
+677 DDNKNLLKLAVYI

-696 TLLKEQNEPSVSAL
+696 TLLKEQDKYDVSAL

-718 NKSLSTSEWEKDVP
+718 NRSLSASELEKDIP
-732 PYEWLLFKDMRKL
+732 LYEWLLFKDMRKL
-745 DSDLEREFLGFIND
+745 DSDLEREFLDFINN
-759 HKELLN
+759 HKEALD

-777 HFTELKVFCNIEGPF
+777 HFTELKVFCNIENSPY

-803 FAQTHEDGFL
+803 FAQTHSDEFL
-813 GFTCYMEAKGEHLE
+813 GFTCYVEAKGEHLE
-827 PSNAWKKEFLGMLEN
+827 HSNAWKEEFLEMLEN
-842 ATLKSHN
+842 AALKSHN
-849 KKLHLKG
+849 KKLDLKG

-862 HNREVNDEFQTAFHQ
+862 KNKVANGEFTTAFNQ
-877 TFKDKEC
+877 IFKDQKC

>member
-1 MLKLKLY
+1 
-8 LILIQSFAYTLK
+8 
-20 INPKTLRY
+20 
-28 NSLNFSLKGFHA
+28 
-40 RFIRICYPP
+40 
-49 PPQSAIKHRTPNNEE
+49 
-64 IELPT
+64 
-69 HITSNLKKEL
+69 
-79 RDYQKQAIYSYLEK
+79 
-93 RQFNP
+93 
-98 TQKHFMFEMATG
+98 MFEMATG

-132 IFFVNSAS
+132 IFFVNSTS

-148 FIDSASSKYLFS
+148 FTDSASSKYLFS
-160 ENININDENTEIK
+160 ENININDENIEIK

-183 NAINIYFSTIQG
+183 GAINIYFSTIQG
-195 LFSLFTRAKE
+195 LFSLFTKAKE

-261 LLLEFSATIPNEKS
+261 LLLEFSATIPKEKS
-275 VKEKYENLKAFTY
+275 VEEKYKNLKVITY

-346 ERIEESRKN
+346 ERIEDSKEN
-355 QERFNTFLENL
+355 QECFNAFLENL
-366 NPLDLENFFNHSRN
+366 SPLDLENFFHYSRN
-380 AFFKAAK
+380 AFFKDAK
-387 SFFDE
+387 NFFDE
-392 KNYAPNLVALLQ
+392 KNYTPNLVAFLQ
-404 NKFKESVQINTNNE
+404 TKFKKSTQINTNNE

-423 GMLLLNSLEDR
+423 SMLLLNSLEDR

-464 KANQKDTIKDAQLI
+464 KASQKDTIKDAQLI

-493 PSCIEFY
+493 PSRIEFY
-500 QRKFDLFNPLS
+500 QRKFDFSNPLS

-518 HAIYDS
+518 HAIYNS
-524 EFIAKL
+524 EFIAEL
-530 KKELQE
+530 KEELRE
-536 LGLGFIEKEK
+536 LGLGFIEK

-567 KDKKKNLFNMDYSDP
+567 KDKNKNLFNKDYTDP
-582 VEVKLKSLH
+582 VKVKLQSLH
-591 VPLFAFGVR
+591 VPLFAFNVR
-600 EKKVDFKEENKGDRT
+600 EKKVDFKEENKGDKT
-615 YYMTHALNKI
+615 YFKPHTLNEI
-625 PLNYFLKALN
+625 PINYFLKALN

-647 FKKHAFNNKVGF
+647 FKKHPFNNKVGF
-659 IEQYISP
+659 IEQYISH
-666 LKTNFHKNQKF
+666 LKTNFHKDQKF
-677 DDNKTLLKLAVYV
+677 DDNKNLLKLAVYI

-696 TLLKEQNEPSVSAL
+696 ALLKEQDKYEVSAL

-718 NKSLSTSEWEKDVP
+718 NKSLSASELEKGIP
-732 PYEWLLFKDMRKL
+732 FYEWLLFKDMRKL
-745 DSDLEREFLGFIND
+745 DSDLERAFLGFIND
-759 HKELLN
+759 HKEVLD

-777 HFTELKVFCNIEGPF
+777 HFAELKVFCNIEDSPY

-813 GFTCYMEAKGEHLE
+813 GFTCYMEAKSEHLE
-827 PSNAWKKEFLGMLEN
+827 PSNAWKKEFLETLEN

-862 HNREVNDEFQTAFHQ
+862 HNNEVVNDDFQTAFDQ
-877 TFKDKEC
+877 IFKD

>member
-1 MLKLKLY
+1 
-8 LILIQSFAYTLK
+8 
-20 INPKTLRY
+20 
-28 NSLNFSLKGFHA
+28 
-40 RFIRICYPP
+40 
-49 PPQSAIKHRTPNNEE
+49 PPQSAKKSHTLSNAPNHGG

-79 RDYQKQAIYSYLEK
+79 RDYQKQAIHNYLEK

-98 TQKHFMFEMATG
+98 FQKHFMFEMATG
-110 SGKTLVMAGL
+110 SGKTLVMAAL
-120 ILECYKQGYQNF
+120 ILECCKQGYQNF
-132 IFFVNSAS
+132 IFFVNSTS

-148 FIDSASSKYLFS
+148 FTDSASSKYLFS
-160 ENININDENTEIK
+160 ENIHINDENTEIK
-173 SINNLNESHN
+173 SINNLNESHE

-195 LFSLFTRAKE
+195 LFSLFTKAKE
-205 NAITLEDL
+205 NAITIEDL

-234 KLNDSEA
+234 KLSGAEF

-261 LLLEFSATIPNEKS
+261 LLLEFSATIPKEKS
-275 VKEKYENLKAFTY
+275 VEEKYKNLKVVTY

-346 ERIEESRKN
+346 ERIEDSKEN

-366 NPLDLENFFNHSRN
+366 SPLDLENFFHYSRN

-387 SFFDE
+387 NFFD
-392 KNYAPNLVALLQ
+392 KQKYTPNLAAFLQ
-404 NKFKESVQINTNNE
+404 TKFKKSVQINTNNE

-439 VIFSVDK
+439 VVFSVDK

-464 KANQKDTIKDAQLI
+464 KASQKDTTKETQLI

-493 PSCIEFY
+493 PNRIEFY
-500 QRKFDLFNPLS
+500 QRKFDFSNPLS

-524 EFIAKL
+524 EFIAQL
-530 KKELQE
+530 KKDLKEI
-536 LGLGFIEKEK
+536 GLGFIDENKEK
-546 EKTTIPLTPT
+546 QTIPLTPT

-567 KDKKKNLFNMDYSDP
+567 KDKNKNLFNKDYTDS
-582 VEVKLKSLH
+582 VKVKLQSLH
-591 VPLFAFGVR
+591 VPLFGLIVH
-600 EKKVDFKEENKGDRT
+600 EKKVDFKEDHQGDEIHDKP
-615 YYMTHALNKI
+615 YALDKI

-647 FKKHAFNNKVGF
+647 FKKHAFNNKVEF
-659 IEQYISP
+659 IREYISP

-677 DDNKTLLKLAVYV
+677 DDNKMLLKLAVHI

-696 TLLKEQNEPSVSAL
+696 TLLKEQDKYSVSEL

-718 NKSLSTSEWEKDVP
+718 NKSLSASELEKDIP
-732 PYEWLLFKDMRKL
+732 SYEWLLFKDMRKL
-745 DSDLEREFLGFIND
+745 DSGLERAFLNFIND
-759 HKELLN
+759 NKEVLD

-777 HFTELKVFCNIEGPF
+777 HFTELKVF
-792 YAQGFEPDFIL
+792 
-803 FAQTHEDGFL
+803 
-813 GFTCYMEAKGEHLE
+813 
-827 PSNAWKKEFLGMLEN
+827 
-842 ATLKSHN
+842 
-849 KKLHLKG
+849 
-856 LPFFTL
+856 
-862 HNREVNDEFQTAFHQ
+862 
-877 TFKDKEC
+877 

>member
-1 MLKLKLY
+1 M
-8 LILIQSFAYTLK
+8 
-20 INPKTLRY
+20 
-28 NSLNFSLKGFHA
+28 
-40 RFIRICYPP
+40 
-49 PPQSAIKHRTPNNEE
+49 PNNAPNNKE

-79 RDYQKQAIYSYLEK
+79 RDYQKKAIYNYLEK
-93 RQFNP
+93 RQSNP
-98 TQKHFMFEMATG
+98 FQKHFMFEMATG

-132 IFFVNSAS
+132 IFFVNSTS

-148 FIDSASSKYLFS
+148 FTDSVSSKYLFS

-195 LFSLFTRAKE
+195 LFSLFTKAKE

-261 LLLEFSATIPNEKS
+261 LLLEFSATIPKEKS
-275 VKEKYENLKAFTY
+275 VEEKYKNLKVVTY

-346 ERIEESRKN
+346 ERIEDSKAN
-355 QERFNTFLENL
+355 QERFNAFLENL
-366 NPLDLENFFNHSRN
+366 SPLDLENFFHYSRN
-380 AFFKAAK
+380 AFFKDAK
-387 SFFDE
+387 NFFDE
-392 KNYAPNLVALLQ
+392 QNYTPNLVAFLQ
-404 NKFKESVQINTNNE
+404 TKFKKSTQINTNNE

-464 KANQKDTIKDAQLI
+464 KASQKDTTKDAQLI

-493 PSCIEFY
+493 PSRIEFY
-500 QRKFDLFNPLS
+500 QRKFDLSNPLS

-518 HAIYDS
+518 HAVYDS

-530 KKELQE
+530 KKELQD
-536 LGLGFIEKEK
+536 LGLGFIEK

-567 KDKKKNLFNMDYSDP
+567 KDKKKNLFNMDYSGP
-582 VEVKLKSLH
+582 VEATLQSLH
-591 VPLFAFGVR
+591 VPLFGFNVC
-600 EKKVDFKEENKGDRT
+600 EKKVDFKEENKGDTT
-615 YYMTHALNKI
+615 YFKPHTLNKI
-625 PLNYFLKALN
+625 PINYFLKALN

-677 DDNKTLLKLAVYV
+677 DDNEILLKLAVYI

-696 TLLKEQNEPSVSAL
+696 TLLKEQDKPSVSAL

-718 NKSLSTSEWEKDVP
+718 NKSLSASEWEKDIP

-759 HKELLN
+759 HKELLD

-803 FAQTHEDGFL
+803 FAQTHEDEFL

-827 PSNAWKKEFLGMLEN
+827 PSNAWKKEFLEMLEN

-862 HNREVNDEFQTAFHQ
+862 HNSVVNGEFQTAFNQ

>member
-1 MLKLKLY
+1 
-8 LILIQSFAYTLK
+8 
-20 INPKTLRY
+20 
-28 NSLNFSLKGFHA
+28 
-40 RFIRICYPP
+40 
-49 PPQSAIKHRTPNNEE
+49 
-64 IELPT
+64 
-69 HITSNLKKEL
+69 
-79 RDYQKQAIYSYLEK
+79 
-93 RQFNP
+93 
-98 TQKHFMFEMATG
+98 MFEMATG

-132 IFFVNSAS
+132 IFFVNSTS

-148 FIDSASSKYLFS
+148 FTDSASSKYLFS
-160 ENININDENTEIK
+160 ETIHINDENTEIK
-173 SINNLNESHN
+173 SINNLSESHE

-195 LFSLFTRAKE
+195 LFSLFTKAKE

-234 KLNDSEA
+234 KLSDAES

-275 VKEKYENLKAFTY
+275 VEEKYKNLKVITY

-308 NKELETR
+308 NKALETR

-346 ERIEESRKN
+346 ERIEESKKN
-355 QERFNTFLENL
+355 QEHFNTFLENL
-366 NPLDLENFFNHSRN
+366 SFSDLENFFHYSRN
-380 AFFKAAK
+380 AFFKDAK
-387 SFFDE
+387 NFFD
-392 KNYAPNLVALLQ
+392 KQKYTANLVAFLQ
-404 NKFKESVQINTNNE
+404 TKFQKSVQINTNNE

-439 VIFSVDK
+439 VVFSVDK

-464 KANQKDTIKDAQLI
+464 KASRKDTTKEAQLI

-493 PSCIEFY
+493 PNRIEFY
-500 QRKFDLFNPLS
+500 QRKFDFSNPLS

-518 HAIYDS
+518 HAVYDS
-524 EFIAKL
+524 EFIAQL
-530 KKELQE
+530 KNDLKEI
-536 LGLGFIEKEK
+536 GLGFVNEKEK
-546 EKTTIPLTPT
+546 QTIPLTPT
-556 KRFKCYYASNT
+556 KHFKCYYASNT
-567 KDKKKNLFNMDYSDP
+567 KDKNKNLFNKDYTDH
-582 VEVKLKSLH
+582 VKVKLQSLH
-591 VPLFAFGVR
+591 VPLFGFIVY
-600 EKKVDFKEENKGDRT
+600 EKKVDFKGENKGDKT
-615 YYMTHALNKI
+615 YYLPHTLDKI

-647 FKKHAFNNKVGF
+647 FKKHAFNNKVEF
-659 IEQYISP
+659 IKEYISP

-677 DDNKTLLKLAVYV
+677 DDNKILLKLAVYI

-696 TLLKEQNEPSVSAL
+696 TLLKEQDKYSVSAL

-718 NKSLSTSEWEKDVP
+718 NKSLSASELEKDIP
-732 PYEWLLFKDMRKL
+732 FYEWLLFKDMRKL
-745 DSDLEREFLGFIND
+745 DSNLERGFLNFIND
-759 HKELLN
+759 NKEVLD

-777 HFTELKVFCNIEGPF
+777 HFTELKVFCNIENSPY

-803 FAQTHEDGFL
+803 FARTHGDEFL
-813 GFTCYMEAKGEHLE
+813 GFTCYIEAKGEHLE
-827 PSNAWKKEFLGMLEN
+827 PSNAWKKEFLEMLEN

-862 HNREVNDEFQTAFHQ
+862 HNSVVNGEFATAFNQ
-877 TFKDKEC
+877 IFEDQEC

>member
-1 MLKLKLY
+1 MQDSF
-8 LILIQSFAYTLK
+8 IQS
-20 INPKTLRY
+20 
-28 NSLNFSLKGFHA
+28 
-40 RFIRICYPP
+40 YPP
-49 PPQSAIKHRTPNNEE
+49 PPQSAIKDHAPNNAPSNGE

-79 RDYQKQAIYSYLEK
+79 RDYQKKAIRNYLEK
-93 RQFNP
+93 RQSNP

-120 ILECYKQGYQNF
+120 ILECCKQGYQNF
-132 IFFVNSAS
+132 IFFVNSTS

-148 FIDSASSKYLFS
+148 FTDSASSKYLFS

-183 NAINIYFSTIQG
+183 GAINIYFSTIQG
-195 LFSLFTRAKE
+195 LFSLFTKAKE

-255 EQNKDN
+255 EQNEDN

-275 VKEKYENLKAFTY
+275 VEEKYKNLKVATY

-346 ERIEESRKN
+346 ERIEDSKEN
-355 QERFNTFLENL
+355 QERFNAFLENL
-366 NPLDLENFFNHSRN
+366 SPLDLENFFNDSRN
-380 AFFKAAK
+380 AFFKDAK
-387 SFFDE
+387 NFFD
-392 KNYAPNLVALLQ
+392 KQKYTPNLAAFLQ
-404 NKFKESVQINTNNE
+404 TKFKKSTQINTNNE

-464 KANQKDTIKDAQLI
+464 KASQKDTIKDAQLI

-493 PSCIEFY
+493 PSHIEFY
-500 QRKFDLFNPLS
+500 QRKFDFSNPLS
-511 ALERLDY
+511 TLERLDY
-518 HAIYDS
+518 HAVYDS

-530 KKELQE
+530 NNELQD
-536 LGLGFIEKEK
+536 LGLGFVNEKQ
-546 EKTTIPLTPT
+546 TIPLTPT

-567 KDKKKNLFNMDYSDP
+567 KDKKKNLFNKDYTDS
-582 VEVKLKSLH
+582 VGVKLQSLH
-591 VPLFAFGVR
+591 VPLFAFNVR

-615 YYMTHALNKI
+615 YYIPHTLNKI
-625 PLNYFLKALN
+625 PINYFLKALN

-659 IEQYISP
+659 IERYISH
-666 LKTNFHKNQKF
+666 LKINFHKDQKF
-677 DDNKTLLKLAVYV
+677 DDNKILLKLAVYI

-696 TLLKEQNEPSVSAL
+696 TLLKEQDKYEVSAL

-718 NKSLSTSEWEKDVP
+718 NKSLSASEWEKGIP
-732 PYEWLLFKDMRKL
+732 FYEWLLFKDMRKL
-745 DSDLEREFLGFIND
+745 DSDLERKFLVFIND
-759 HKELLN
+759 HKEVLD

-777 HFTELKVFCNIEGPF
+777 HFAELKVFCNIEDSPY

-803 FAQTHEDGFL
+803 FAQTHSDEFL

-827 PSNAWKKEFLGMLEN
+827 PSNAWKEEFLEMLEN
-842 ATLKSHN
+842 AALKSHN

-856 LPFFTL
+856 LPFFKL
-862 HNREVNDEFQTAFHQ
+862 HNNKAVNDEFATAFNQ
-877 TFKDKEC
+877 IFKD